1 MADTVGNAAIGSV
14 LSIDDGFLKK
24 LEAIDNK
31 IKDIQKSS
39 SEMASSV
46 EGNFKMLA
54 TGSADAFLKKLVE
67 ISSAMDGIGNGVG
80 KIASSGFGT
89 ATSAATGFG
98 TSVAGVASQVDRVAA
113 QLRAVGGDGAGALM
127 SARANAE
134 QFANAMKGFDTT
146 SIAKLKENIKSLS
159 EDLTK
164 NDYPKAIQQQK
175 VEILKLLQ
183 EELRVAMMTQAK
195 REANQQQSLDRMIK
209 AEEAYQKR
217 LAAQQKKTAEQYK
230 AQNYSQNTS
239 YEGSLAFAENVGT
252 MNRRAKALEYL
263 KVARAQLSAA
273 DADYTAKLERLNTEI
288 ERLDAANKNAMTTQA
303 KRDESRQRQLEKSIK
318 AEEAYQKKTAELY
331 KKTAEQY
338 KAQNYARNTTYE
350 GSLSFA
356 ETANTINRRVKAI
369 EYLREARARLSTT
382 DADYTKKLERL
393 NAEIKRLDA
402 ANKDAVAS
410 SKNLKEIHSR
420 LLDTA
425 GQLKRAFALI
435 FSVSQIRNYISSIA
449 QVRGEFELQQRSL
462 QALLGD
468 TRAANAIFNKTVA
481 LAVQSPY
488 QIKDLV
494 SYTKQLAA
502 YRIEQDKLYDTTK
515 RLADV
520 SAGLGVDMQRIILAY
535 GQVKAAA
542 YLRGC
547 LGYNT
552 PIRMYDGSIKMV
564 QDVQVGDVLIN
575 ENGEKVNV
583 KELIR
588 GREKMYI
595 INQLNGNDRTMYK
608 VNANHIL
615 TLWNVVE
622 QRIEDIYLYDYLKDT
637 EQPYLGVKVQNNGER
652 FYYAIGA
659 IECGV
664 DNYYG
669 FVLDGNKRFLLGD
682 GTITHNTEVR
692 QFTEA
697 GINLYGE
704 LQRYFQ
710 EVKGEAY
717 TTAQIVDMISKRKVT
732 FEDIEAIFKRM
743 TDQGGMFYNMQAIQA
758 ETLQGKIANLKDSID
773 VMLNGIGKQNEWALK
788 GAVSGATALL
798 SSWESITRVG
808 TRLLE
813 LLVLIKITSMQT
825 GVTMKTAFLNNAN
838 FVAISRGMS
847 SMQVAVTGLRN
858 GFTALAA
865 AGKMAKAALVAN
877 LPLFAAME
885 AISVAFEVYGKA
897 QQRAKEAEENLQG
910 YARMAKTVNSLTRE
924 FRALAEARK
933 AAEASNDKKFDFDKN
948 FEEQKAQ
955 LRVIQEEL
963 KKYKLSL
970 NVEINKVTTENISD
984 VVEDARRKMQ
994 IMNGMMYDA
1003 TEYISKSDNSF
1014 LANDWLWFDSFSQD
1028 LKDMDKAAADV
1039 RSFGTRIDATLTLLG
1054 ENYDILS
1061 EKAKKAYD
1069 GIRDGAKDTE
1079 TDTEYI
1085 IRAAR
1090 TIATDI
1096 FGGTYKKRLPQE
1108 LKAAYNQFA
1117 SYSSDLRTQISG
1129 VWQFESQMET
1139 ATGQIEDFFDWLES
1153 TWGSRL
1159 SKLKP
1164 AEVKVFY
1171 DKVAEA
1177 NSFSDLSRSIL
1188 MKFAQKKYGFKIE
1201 ADKDEAENQVNWI
1214 DKYIKD
1220 YFAGKRYPVTI
1231 SLQTNTDMMEDFIG
1245 RGDNEAKVAKTAKT
1259 FIERFSK
1266 SAAKNLKSIAVS
1278 DKVAE
1283 LFGGNIPQMALTKTG
1298 EVQTTAV
1305 LAQAKAVMKKAEDMA
1320 KALGVDVNYDDG
1332 KKTTAQAK
1340 EQRDLIQERIQAYKE
1355 LRDEYAKYLKL
1366 YDAETAKAKTL
1377 EGLAD
1382 KLRNAGI
1389 YDEASKIVPDGLT
1402 IAEKIKA
1409 LGKQY
1414 KELSKRGDALKV
1426 YAELILEYDME
1437 RNAKALEKAKSDV
1450 EKSFSG
1456 FDVFKDMK
1464 DMGFDSGEIDKIF
1477 GDLPRTF
1484 DDIKKSIDKAY
1495 EGMTGEDAQ
1504 KQRLEAE
1511 KKLSEKIRQQN
1522 LNTIKELTKAY
1533 KTQLSDQLKIDR
1545 WYYEER
1551 AKILSAIPQEM
1562 QREYLDNL
1570 DKQYAQKT
1578 DENAWK
1584 EFKESDYYIKL
1595 FESLDSSS
1603 SRMLEAM
1610 KKRLGELRGS
1620 LKNLSPEQLKQV
1632 VDAMEKV
1639 DGELV
1644 SRNPFARL
1652 GTNIKEYI
1660 RYQQQRKKLEE
1671 DYLASVN
1678 KESALKSQSEEQQRI
1693 VMKKKEEYETVL
1705 KTYGKESDK
1714 TREVKTSYDMEKMKL
1729 DILLKELV
1737 AQGKITEQYAEQV
1750 RNGERAKKNIQQQA
1764 SAINDFIGKFASGFG
1779 EISGMLEGFG
1789 VEVPDSIS
1797 KAFSGME
1804 QASGGIAKLV
1814 SGDYIGGVMSL
1825 ASGIGN
1831 MVSSFLG
1838 GDAAIQKRIEEH
1850 QRTITRLQWAYDDLK
1865 EAMDNAWSSAD
1876 LILAKD
1882 GAIDSIEKQNEA
1894 LRAMINAEDDKKQKD
1909 TAQIEE
1915 WTREIEENTKKIQ
1928 ELKEQTLSEM
1938 GGFGSQS
1945 NYKSAA
1951 QEFADA
1957 WVDAFNEDGDAL
1969 DALGDKFDD
1978 FFDNLIK
1985 KQLMQR
1991 GAKRYLEPILKAFDD
2006 AVSEGS
2012 AGGNNGYDVTKE
2024 ELDTIAALRD
2034 QNLMAFNEYAK
2045 TLMDVLGVVPD
2056 GNSEL
2061 SALQQ
2066 GIQGLTEST
2075 GQALEGLL
2083 NSIRYFVARQADD
2096 VQAIRSLLNAA
2107 NSLGGSQSG
2116 DTAVLVE
2123 LRTQTTVIREIRDML
2138 SDVTKS
2144 GHPRNGRG
2152 IKVFVD

>member
-39 SEMASSV
+39 SDMASSV
-46 EGNFKMLA
+46 DGNFKMLA
-54 TGSADAFLKKLVE
+54 TGGADAFLKKLVE

-134 QFANAMKGFDTT
+134 QLANAMKGFDTT

-159 EDLTK
+159 EDLAQ
-164 NDYPKAIQQQK
+164 NEYPKAIQQQK

-217 LAAQQKKTAEQYK
+217 LAAQQKK
-230 AQNYSQNTS
+230 
-239 YEGSLAFAENVGT
+239 NV
-252 MNRRAKALEYL
+252 
-263 KVARAQLSAA
+263 
-273 DADYTAKLERLNTEI
+273 
-288 ERLDAANKNAMTTQA
+288 
-303 KRDESRQRQLEKSIK
+303 
-318 AEEAYQKKTAELY
+318 
-331 KKTAEQY
+331 
-338 KAQNYARNTTYE
+338 TYE
-350 GSLSFA
+350 GALSFA
-356 ETANTINRRVKAI
+356 GTATTINDRVKAI
-369 EYLREARARLSTT
+369 EYLREARARLSST
-382 DADYTKKLERL
+382 DANYTTILERL

-402 ANKDAVAS
+402 ANRDAVAS
-410 SKNLKEIHSR
+410 SKNYGTSIESLTKTHSR

-425 GQLKRAFALI
+425 GQLKRAFALM

-542 YLRGC
+542 YLRG
-547 LGYNT
+547 
-552 PIRMYDGSIKMV
+552 
-564 QDVQVGDVLIN
+564 
-575 ENGEKVNV
+575 
-583 KELIR
+583 
-588 GREKMYI
+588 
-595 INQLNGNDRTMYK
+595 
-608 VNANHIL
+608 
-615 TLWNVVE
+615 
-622 QRIEDIYLYDYLKDT
+622 
-637 EQPYLGVKVQNNGER
+637 
-652 FYYAIGA
+652 
-659 IECGV
+659 
-664 DNYYG
+664 
-669 FVLDGNKRFLLGD
+669 
-682 GTITHNTEVR
+682 TEVR

-813 LLVLIKITSMQT
+813 LLVLVKITSMQT

-877 LPLFAAME
+877 LPMFAAME
-885 AISVAFEVYGKA
+885 AISVAFEMYGKA

-1003 TEYISKSDNSF
+1003 TEYISKSDNRF

-1054 ENYDILS
+1054 ENYDLLS

-1096 FGGTYKKRLPQE
+1096 FGGTYKNRLPQE

-1129 VWQFESQMET
+1129 VWQFESQMDT
-1139 ATGQIEDFFDWLES
+1139 ATDQIEDFFDWLES

-1188 MKFAQKKYGFKIE
+1188 LKFAQKKYGFKIE

-1220 YFAGKRYPVTI
+1220 YFAGKKYPVTI

-1245 RGDNEAKVAKTAKT
+1245 RGDNEAMLARKAKT

-1266 SAAKNLKSIAVS
+1266 SAAKNLKSIAVN
-1278 DKVAE
+1278 DKVTE

-1298 EVQTTAV
+1298 EIQTTAV

-1320 KALGVDVNYDDG
+1320 KALGVDVNYDTDG

-1355 LRDEYAKYLKL
+1355 LRDEYSKYLKL

-1389 YDEASKIVPDGLT
+1389 YNEASMIVPDGLT

-1414 KELSKRGDALKV
+1414 KELSKRGDAMKV

-1437 RNAKALEKAKSDV
+1437 KNAKALEKAKSDV

-1578 DENAWK
+1578 DENTWK

-1603 SRMLEAM
+1603 TRMLEAM
-1610 KKRLGELRGS
+1610 KKRLGELRSS
-1620 LKNLSPEQLKQV
+1620 LKNNLSPEQLKQM

-1639 DGELV
+1639 DSELV

-1660 RYQQQRKKLEE
+1660 RYQRQRKRLEE
-1671 DYLASVN
+1671 EYLASVN

-1693 VMKKKEEYETVL
+1693 VIKKKEEYETVL

-1737 AQGKITEQYAEQV
+1737 AQGKITEKYAEQV
-1750 RNGERAKKNIQQQA
+1750 REGERAKKNIQQQA
-1764 SAINDFIGKFASGFG
+1764 SAINDFIGKFASSFG
-1779 EISGMLEGFG
+1779 EVSGMLEGFG
-1789 VEVPDSIS
+1789 VEVPESIS

-1850 QRTITRLQWAYDDLK
+1850 QRMITRLQWAYDDLK

-1957 WVDAFNEDGDAL
+1957 WVDAFNEGGDAL

-1978 FFDNLIK
+1978 FFDNMIK

-2116 DTAVLVE
+2116 DTAVLTE

>member
-46 EGNFKMLA
+46 NGNFKMLA
-54 TGSADAFLKKLVE
+54 TGGADAFLKKLVE

-80 KIASSGFGT
+80 RIASSGFGT

-113 QLRAVGGDGAGALM
+113 QLRNVGGDGAGALM
-127 SARANAE
+127 SARVNAE
-134 QFANAMKGFDTT
+134 QLANAMKGFDTT

-159 EDLTK
+159 EDLAQ
-164 NDYPKAIQQQK
+164 NEYPKAIQQQK

-217 LAAQQKKTAEQYK
+217 LAAQQKK
-230 AQNYSQNTS
+230 
-239 YEGSLAFAENVGT
+239 NV
-252 MNRRAKALEYL
+252 
-263 KVARAQLSAA
+263 
-273 DADYTAKLERLNTEI
+273 
-288 ERLDAANKNAMTTQA
+288 
-303 KRDESRQRQLEKSIK
+303 
-318 AEEAYQKKTAELY
+318 
-331 KKTAEQY
+331 
-338 KAQNYARNTTYE
+338 TYE
-350 GSLSFA
+350 GALSFA
-356 ETANTINRRVKAI
+356 GTATTINDRVKAI

-542 YLRGC
+542 YLRG
-547 LGYNT
+547 
-552 PIRMYDGSIKMV
+552 
-564 QDVQVGDVLIN
+564 
-575 ENGEKVNV
+575 
-583 KELIR
+583 
-588 GREKMYI
+588 
-595 INQLNGNDRTMYK
+595 
-608 VNANHIL
+608 
-615 TLWNVVE
+615 
-622 QRIEDIYLYDYLKDT
+622 
-637 EQPYLGVKVQNNGER
+637 
-652 FYYAIGA
+652 
-659 IECGV
+659 
-664 DNYYG
+664 
-669 FVLDGNKRFLLGD
+669 
-682 GTITHNTEVR
+682 TEVR

-717 TTAQIVDMISKRKVT
+717 TTAQIVDMISNRKVT

-758 ETLQGKIANLKDSID
+758 ETLQGKIANLNDSID
-773 VMLNGIGKQNEWALK
+773 VMLNSIGKQNEWALK

-813 LLVLIKITSMQT
+813 LLALIKITSMQT

-885 AISVAFEVYGKA
+885 AISVAFEMYGKA

-1003 TEYISKSDNSF
+1003 KEYISKSDNRF

-1054 ENYDILS
+1054 ENYDSLS

-1069 GIRDGAKDTE
+1069 GIRGGAKDTE

-1096 FGGTYKKRLPQE
+1096 FGGTYKNRLPQE

-1129 VWQFESQMET
+1129 VWQFDSQMET

-1188 MKFAQKKYGFKIE
+1188 LKFAQKKYGFKIE

-1266 SAAKNLKSIAVS
+1266 SAAKNLKSIAVN
-1278 DKVAE
+1278 DKVTE

-1298 EVQTTAV
+1298 EIQTTAV

-1389 YDEASKIVPDGLT
+1389 YNEASMIVPDGLT
-1402 IAEKIKA
+1402 VAEKIKA

-1437 RNAKALEKAKSDV
+1437 KNAKALEKAKSDV

-1464 DMGFDSGEIDKIF
+1464 DMGFDSGEIGKIF

-1603 SRMLEAM
+1603 TRMLEAM
-1610 KKRLGELRGS
+1610 KKRLGELRSS

-1639 DGELV
+1639 DSELV
-1644 SRNPFARL
+1644 SRNPFAKL

-1660 RYQQQRKKLEE
+1660 RYQQQRKRLEE
-1671 DYLASVN
+1671 EYLASVN

-1737 AQGKITEQYAEQV
+1737 AQGEITKEYAEQV
-1750 RNGERAKKNIQQQA
+1750 RNGERAKKTIQQQA

-1850 QRTITRLQWAYDDLK
+1850 QRVITRLQWAYDDLK

-1894 LRAMINAEDDKKQKD
+1894 LRAMINAEDDKKKKD

-1957 WVDAFNEDGDAL
+1957 WVDAFNEGGDAL
-1969 DALGDKFDD
+1969 DALGGKFDD

-2116 DTAVLVE
+2116 DTAVLTE

>member
-31 IKDIQKSS
+31 IKDIQRSS

-46 EGNFKMLA
+46 NGNFKMLA

-134 QFANAMKGFDTT
+134 QFANAMKSFDTT

-175 VEILKLLQ
+175 VETLKLLQ

-217 LAAQQKKTAEQYK
+217 LAAQQKK
-230 AQNYSQNTS
+230 
-239 YEGSLAFAENVGT
+239 NV
-252 MNRRAKALEYL
+252 
-263 KVARAQLSAA
+263 
-273 DADYTAKLERLNTEI
+273 
-288 ERLDAANKNAMTTQA
+288 
-303 KRDESRQRQLEKSIK
+303 
-318 AEEAYQKKTAELY
+318 
-331 KKTAEQY
+331 
-338 KAQNYARNTTYE
+338 TYE
-350 GSLSFA
+350 GALSFA
-356 ETANTINRRVKAI
+356 GTATTINDRVKAI

-382 DADYTKKLERL
+382 DTDYTKKLERL

-488 QIKDLV
+488 QIKDLI

-520 SAGLGVDMQRIILAY
+520 SAGLGIDMQRTILAY

-542 YLRGC
+542 YLRG
-547 LGYNT
+547 
-552 PIRMYDGSIKMV
+552 
-564 QDVQVGDVLIN
+564 
-575 ENGEKVNV
+575 
-583 KELIR
+583 
-588 GREKMYI
+588 
-595 INQLNGNDRTMYK
+595 
-608 VNANHIL
+608 
-615 TLWNVVE
+615 
-622 QRIEDIYLYDYLKDT
+622 T
-637 EQPYLGVKVQNNGER
+637 E
-652 FYYAIGA
+652 A
-659 IECGV
+659 
-664 DNYYG
+664 
-669 FVLDGNKRFLLGD
+669 
-682 GTITHNTEVR
+682 R

-758 ETLQGKIANLKDSID
+758 ETLIGKIANLKDSID
-773 VMLNGIGKQNEWALK
+773 VMLNDIGKQNEWALK

-885 AISVAFEVYGKA
+885 AISVVFEVYGKA

-910 YARMAKTVNSLTRE
+910 YVRMAKTVNSLTRE

-1096 FGGTYKKRLPQE
+1096 FGGTYKNRLPQE

-1129 VWQFESQMET
+1129 VWQFESQMDT
-1139 ATGQIEDFFDWLES
+1139 ATDQIEKFFDWLES

-1188 MKFAQKKYGFKIE
+1188 LKFAQKKYGFKIE

-1214 DKYIKD
+1214 DEYIKD

-1366 YDAETAKAKTL
+1366 YDADTAKAKTL

-1402 IAEKIKA
+1402 VAEKIKA

-1437 RNAKALEKAKSDV
+1437 RNAKALEKAKSEV

-1603 SRMLEAM
+1603 TRMLEAM
-1610 KKRLGELRGS
+1610 KKRLGELRSS
-1620 LKNLSPEQLKQV
+1620 LKNNLSPEQLKQM

-1639 DGELV
+1639 DSELV

-1660 RYQQQRKKLEE
+1660 RYQQQRKRLEE
-1671 DYLASVN
+1671 EYLASVN

-1737 AQGKITEQYAEQV
+1737 AHGEITEQYAEQV
-1750 RNGERAKKNIQQQA
+1750 REGERAKKNIQQQA

-1850 QRTITRLQWAYDDLK
+1850 QRVITRLQWAYDDLK

-1938 GGFGSQS
+1938 GGFGSQG

-1957 WVDAFNEDGDAL
+1957 WVDAFNEGGDAL

-2116 DTAVLVE
+2116 DTAVLTE

>member
-31 IKDIQKSS
+31 IKDIQRSS

-46 EGNFKMLA
+46 NGNFKMLA

-134 QFANAMKGFDTT
+134 QFANAMKSFDTT

-175 VEILKLLQ
+175 VETLKLLQ

-217 LAAQQKKTAEQYK
+217 LAAQQKK
-230 AQNYSQNTS
+230 
-239 YEGSLAFAENVGT
+239 NV
-252 MNRRAKALEYL
+252 
-263 KVARAQLSAA
+263 
-273 DADYTAKLERLNTEI
+273 
-288 ERLDAANKNAMTTQA
+288 
-303 KRDESRQRQLEKSIK
+303 
-318 AEEAYQKKTAELY
+318 
-331 KKTAEQY
+331 
-338 KAQNYARNTTYE
+338 TYE
-350 GSLSFA
+350 GALSFA
-356 ETANTINRRVKAI
+356 GTATTINDRVKAI

-382 DADYTKKLERL
+382 DTDYTKKLERL

-488 QIKDLV
+488 QIKDLI

-520 SAGLGVDMQRIILAY
+520 SAGLGIDMQRTILAY

-542 YLRGC
+542 YLRG
-547 LGYNT
+547 
-552 PIRMYDGSIKMV
+552 
-564 QDVQVGDVLIN
+564 
-575 ENGEKVNV
+575 
-583 KELIR
+583 
-588 GREKMYI
+588 
-595 INQLNGNDRTMYK
+595 
-608 VNANHIL
+608 
-615 TLWNVVE
+615 
-622 QRIEDIYLYDYLKDT
+622 
-637 EQPYLGVKVQNNGER
+637 
-652 FYYAIGA
+652 
-659 IECGV
+659 
-664 DNYYG
+664 
-669 FVLDGNKRFLLGD
+669 
-682 GTITHNTEVR
+682 TEVR

-758 ETLQGKIANLKDSID
+758 ETLIGKIANLKDSID
-773 VMLNGIGKQNEWALK
+773 VMLNDIGKQNEWALK

-885 AISVAFEVYGKA
+885 AISVVFEVYGKA

-1085 IRAAR
+1085 IRAAK

-1096 FGGTYKKRLPQE
+1096 FGGTYKNRLPQE

-1129 VWQFESQMET
+1129 VWQFESQMDT
-1139 ATGQIEDFFDWLES
+1139 ATDQIEKFFDWLES

-1283 LFGGNIPQMALTKTG
+1283 LFGGNIPLMALTKEG
-1298 EVQTTAV
+1298 EVQTAAV
-1305 LAQAKAVMKKAEDMA
+1305 LGQAEAVMKKAEDMA
-1320 KALGVDVNYDDG
+1320 KAFGVDVNDTDS

-1382 KLRNAGI
+1382 KLRYAGI

-1402 IAEKIKA
+1402 VAEKIKA

-1437 RNAKALEKAKSDV
+1437 RNAKALEKAKSEV

-1603 SRMLEAM
+1603 TRMLEAM
-1610 KKRLGELRGS
+1610 KKRLGELRSS
-1620 LKNLSPEQLKQV
+1620 LKNNLSPEQLKQM

-1639 DGELV
+1639 DSELV

-1660 RYQQQRKKLEE
+1660 RYQQQRKRLVEE
-1671 DYLASVN
+1671 YLASVN

-1750 RNGERAKKNIQQQA
+1750 REGERAKKNIQQQA

-1797 KAFSGME
+1797 KAVSGME

-1850 QRTITRLQWAYDDLK
+1850 QRVITRLQWAYDDLK

-1909 TAQIEE
+1909 TAQSEE

-1938 GGFGSQS
+1938 GGFGSQG

-1957 WVDAFNEDGDAL
+1957 WVDAFNEGGDAL

-2066 GIQGLTEST
+2066 GIQGLTDST

-2116 DTAVLVE
+2116 DTAVLTE

>member
-46 EGNFKMLA
+46 NDNFKMLA

-217 LAAQQKKTAEQYK
+217 LAAQQKK
-230 AQNYSQNTS
+230 
-239 YEGSLAFAENVGT
+239 NV
-252 MNRRAKALEYL
+252 
-263 KVARAQLSAA
+263 
-273 DADYTAKLERLNTEI
+273 
-288 ERLDAANKNAMTTQA
+288 
-303 KRDESRQRQLEKSIK
+303 
-318 AEEAYQKKTAELY
+318 
-331 KKTAEQY
+331 
-338 KAQNYARNTTYE
+338 TYE
-350 GSLSFA
+350 GALSFA
-356 ETANTINRRVKAI
+356 GTATTINDRVKAI

-382 DADYTKKLERL
+382 DANYTTILERL

-402 ANKDAVAS
+402 ANRDAVAS
-410 SKNLKEIHSR
+410 SKNYGTSVESLTKTHSR
-420 LLDTA
+420 LLDTV

-488 QIKDLV
+488 QIKDLI

-520 SAGLGVDMQRIILAY
+520 SAGLGIDMQRTILAY

-542 YLRGC
+542 YLRG
-547 LGYNT
+547 
-552 PIRMYDGSIKMV
+552 
-564 QDVQVGDVLIN
+564 
-575 ENGEKVNV
+575 
-583 KELIR
+583 
-588 GREKMYI
+588 
-595 INQLNGNDRTMYK
+595 
-608 VNANHIL
+608 
-615 TLWNVVE
+615 
-622 QRIEDIYLYDYLKDT
+622 
-637 EQPYLGVKVQNNGER
+637 
-652 FYYAIGA
+652 
-659 IECGV
+659 
-664 DNYYG
+664 
-669 FVLDGNKRFLLGD
+669 
-682 GTITHNTEVR
+682 TEVR

-743 TDQGGMFYNMQAIQA
+743 TDQGGIFYNMQAIQA

-808 TRLLE
+808 KRLLE

-838 FVAISRGMS
+838 FVAISKGMS

-885 AISVAFEVYGKA
+885 AISVGFEMYSKA

-933 AAEASNDKKFDFDKN
+933 AAEASNNKKFDFEKN
-948 FEEQKAQ
+948 FEDQKSQ

-970 NVEINKVTTENISD
+970 NVEINKVTTDNIAD

-1039 RSFGTRIDATLTLLG
+1039 RSFGTRLDATLTLLG
-1054 ENYDILS
+1054 ENYDSLS

-1069 GIRDGAKDTE
+1069 GIKDGAKGTE
-1079 TDTEYI
+1079 TDAEYI
-1085 IRAAR
+1085 VRAYKTLQEDVFGFGYNIQSGAKK
-1090 TIATDI
+1090 AFDYFKQYETD
-1096 FGGTYKKRLPQE
+1096 L
-1108 LKAAYNQFA
+1108 A
-1117 SYSSDLRTQISG
+1117 TQIGG
-1129 VWQFESQMET
+1129 VWQFESQMDT
-1139 ATGQIEDFFDWLES
+1139 ATDQIEKFFDWLEA

-1177 NSFSDLSRSIL
+1177 NSFSELSRNIL
-1188 MKFAQKKYGFKIE
+1188 LKFAQKKYGFKIE

-1231 SLQTNTDMMEDFIG
+1231 SLQTNTDMMEDFIS
-1245 RGDNEAKVAKTAKT
+1245 RGDNEAKVARIAKT
-1259 FIERFSK
+1259 FVKRFGDSV
-1266 SAAKNLKSIAVS
+1266 AKNTKSIAVN
-1278 DKVAE
+1278 DMVTE
-1283 LFGGNIPQMALTKTG
+1283 LFGGNIPQMALTETG
-1298 EVQTTAV
+1298 EIQTTAV
-1305 LAQAKAVMKKAEDMA
+1305 LAQAKAVMKKAEDTA
-1320 KALGVDVNYDDG
+1320 KAFGVDVNDTDG
-1332 KKTTAQAK
+1332 KKTTARAK

-1377 EGLAD
+1377 EELAD

-1402 IAEKIKA
+1402 VAEKIKA

-1414 KELSKRGDALKV
+1414 KELSKRGEAMKV
-1426 YAELILEYDME
+1426 YAQLLLEYDTE

-1477 GDLPRTF
+1477 GDLPRSF

-1584 EFKESDYYIKL
+1584 EFKESDYYIRL

-1639 DGELV
+1639 DSELV

-1660 RYQQQRKKLEE
+1660 RYQRQRKKLEE

-1750 RNGERAKKNIQQQA
+1750 REGERAKKNIQQQA

-1850 QRTITRLQWAYDDLK
+1850 QRVITRLQWAYDDLK

-1894 LRAMINAEDDKKQKD
+1894 LRAMINAEDDKKKKD

-1915 WTREIEENTKKIQ
+1915 WAREIEENTKKIQ

-1957 WVDAFNEDGDAL
+1957 WVDAFNEGGDAL

-2116 DTAVLVE
+2116 DTAVLTE

>member
-46 EGNFKMLA
+46 NDNFKMLA

-217 LAAQQKKTAEQYK
+217 LAAQQKK
-230 AQNYSQNTS
+230 
-239 YEGSLAFAENVGT
+239 NV
-252 MNRRAKALEYL
+252 
-263 KVARAQLSAA
+263 
-273 DADYTAKLERLNTEI
+273 
-288 ERLDAANKNAMTTQA
+288 
-303 KRDESRQRQLEKSIK
+303 
-318 AEEAYQKKTAELY
+318 
-331 KKTAEQY
+331 
-338 KAQNYARNTTYE
+338 TYE
-350 GSLSFA
+350 GALSFA
-356 ETANTINRRVKAI
+356 GTATTINDRVKAI
-369 EYLREARARLSTT
+369 EYLREARARLSST
-382 DADYTKKLERL
+382 DANYTTILERL

-402 ANKDAVAS
+402 ANRDAVAS
-410 SKNLKEIHSR
+410 SKNYGTSVESLTKTHSR
-420 LLDTA
+420 LLDTV

-449 QVRGEFELQQRSL
+449 QVRGEFEFRQRSL

-542 YLRGC
+542 YLRG
-547 LGYNT
+547 
-552 PIRMYDGSIKMV
+552 
-564 QDVQVGDVLIN
+564 
-575 ENGEKVNV
+575 
-583 KELIR
+583 
-588 GREKMYI
+588 
-595 INQLNGNDRTMYK
+595 
-608 VNANHIL
+608 
-615 TLWNVVE
+615 
-622 QRIEDIYLYDYLKDT
+622 
-637 EQPYLGVKVQNNGER
+637 
-652 FYYAIGA
+652 
-659 IECGV
+659 
-664 DNYYG
+664 
-669 FVLDGNKRFLLGD
+669 
-682 GTITHNTEVR
+682 TEVR

-743 TDQGGMFYNMQAIQA
+743 TDQGGIFYNMQAIQA

-838 FVAISRGMS
+838 FVAISKGMS

-885 AISVAFEVYGKA
+885 AISVGFEMYSKA

-933 AAEASNDKKFDFDKN
+933 AAEASNNKKFDFEKN
-948 FEEQKAQ
+948 FEDQKSQ

-970 NVEINKVTTENISD
+970 NVEINKVTTDNIAD

-1039 RSFGTRIDATLTLLG
+1039 RSFGTRLDATLTLLG
-1054 ENYDILS
+1054 ENYDSLS

-1069 GIRDGAKDTE
+1069 GIKDGAKGTE
-1079 TDTEYI
+1079 TDAEYI
-1085 IRAAR
+1085 VRAYKTLQEDVFGFGYNIQSGAKK
-1090 TIATDI
+1090 AFDYFKQYETD
-1096 FGGTYKKRLPQE
+1096 L
-1108 LKAAYNQFA
+1108 A
-1117 SYSSDLRTQISG
+1117 TQIGG

-1139 ATGQIEDFFDWLES
+1139 ATDQIEKFFDWLEA

-1177 NSFSDLSRSIL
+1177 NSFSELSRNIL
-1188 MKFAQKKYGFKIE
+1188 LKFAQKKYGFKIE

-1231 SLQTNTDMMEDFIG
+1231 SLQTNTDMMEDFIS
-1245 RGDNEAKVAKTAKT
+1245 RGDNEAKVARIAKT
-1259 FIERFSK
+1259 FVKRFGDSV
-1266 SAAKNLKSIAVS
+1266 AKNTKSIAVN
-1278 DKVAE
+1278 DMVTE
-1283 LFGGNIPQMALTKTG
+1283 LFGGNIPQMALTETG
-1298 EVQTTAV
+1298 EIQTTAV
-1305 LAQAKAVMKKAEDMA
+1305 LAQAKAVMKKAEDTA
-1320 KALGVDVNYDDG
+1320 KAFGVDVNDTDG
-1332 KKTTAQAK
+1332 KKTTARAK

-1402 IAEKIKA
+1402 VAEKIKA

-1414 KELSKRGDALKV
+1414 KELSKRGEAMKV
-1426 YAELILEYDME
+1426 YAQLLLEYDTE

-1477 GDLPRTF
+1477 GDLPRSF

-1584 EFKESDYYIKL
+1584 EFKESDYYIRL

-1639 DGELV
+1639 DSELV

-1660 RYQQQRKKLEE
+1660 RYQRQRKKLEE

-1750 RNGERAKKNIQQQA
+1750 REGERAKKNIQQQA

-1850 QRTITRLQWAYDDLK
+1850 QRVITRLQWAYDDLK

-1894 LRAMINAEDDKKQKD
+1894 LRAMINAEDDKKKKD

-1915 WTREIEENTKKIQ
+1915 WAREIEENTKKIQ

-1957 WVDAFNEDGDAL
+1957 WVDAFNEGGDAL

-2116 DTAVLVE
+2116 DTAVLTE

>member
-1 MADTVGNAAIGSV
+1 M
-14 LSIDDGFLKK
+14 
-24 LEAIDNK
+24 
-31 IKDIQKSS
+31 
-39 SEMASSV
+39 
-46 EGNFKMLA
+46 
-54 TGSADAFLKKLVE
+54 
-67 ISSAMDGIGNGVG
+67 
-80 KIASSGFGT
+80 
-89 ATSAATGFG
+89 
-98 TSVAGVASQVDRVAA
+98 
-113 QLRAVGGDGAGALM
+113 
-127 SARANAE
+127 
-134 QFANAMKGFDTT
+134 
-146 SIAKLKENIKSLS
+146 
-159 EDLTK
+159 
-164 NDYPKAIQQQK
+164 
-175 VEILKLLQ
+175 
-183 EELRVAMMTQAK
+183 
-195 REANQQQSLDRMIK
+195 
-209 AEEAYQKR
+209 
-217 LAAQQKKTAEQYK
+217 
-230 AQNYSQNTS
+230 
-239 YEGSLAFAENVGT
+239 
-252 MNRRAKALEYL
+252 
-263 KVARAQLSAA
+263 
-273 DADYTAKLERLNTEI
+273 
-288 ERLDAANKNAMTTQA
+288 
-303 KRDESRQRQLEKSIK
+303 
-318 AEEAYQKKTAELY
+318 
-331 KKTAEQY
+331 
-338 KAQNYARNTTYE
+338 
-350 GSLSFA
+350 
-356 ETANTINRRVKAI
+356 
-369 EYLREARARLSTT
+369 
-382 DADYTKKLERL
+382 
-393 NAEIKRLDA
+393 
-402 ANKDAVAS
+402 
-410 SKNLKEIHSR
+410 
-420 LLDTA
+420 
-425 GQLKRAFALI
+425 
-435 FSVSQIRNYISSIA
+435 
-449 QVRGEFELQQRSL
+449 RGEFEFRQRSL

-542 YLRGC
+542 YLRG
-547 LGYNT
+547 
-552 PIRMYDGSIKMV
+552 
-564 QDVQVGDVLIN
+564 
-575 ENGEKVNV
+575 
-583 KELIR
+583 
-588 GREKMYI
+588 
-595 INQLNGNDRTMYK
+595 
-608 VNANHIL
+608 
-615 TLWNVVE
+615 
-622 QRIEDIYLYDYLKDT
+622 
-637 EQPYLGVKVQNNGER
+637 
-652 FYYAIGA
+652 
-659 IECGV
+659 
-664 DNYYG
+664 
-669 FVLDGNKRFLLGD
+669 
-682 GTITHNTEVR
+682 TEVR

-743 TDQGGMFYNMQAIQA
+743 TDQGGIFYNMQAIQA

-838 FVAISRGMS
+838 FVAISKGMS

-885 AISVAFEVYGKA
+885 AISVGFEMYSKA

-933 AAEASNDKKFDFDKN
+933 AAEASNNKKFDFEKN
-948 FEEQKAQ
+948 FEDQKSQ

-1039 RSFGTRIDATLTLLG
+1039 RSFGTRLDATLTLLG
-1054 ENYDILS
+1054 ENYDSLS

-1069 GIRDGAKDTE
+1069 GIKDGAKGTE
-1079 TDTEYI
+1079 TDAEYI
-1085 IRAAR
+1085 VRAYKTLQEDVFGFGYNIQSGAKK
-1090 TIATDI
+1090 AFDYFKQYETD
-1096 FGGTYKKRLPQE
+1096 L
-1108 LKAAYNQFA
+1108 A
-1117 SYSSDLRTQISG
+1117 TQIGG
-1129 VWQFESQMET
+1129 VWQFESQMDT
-1139 ATGQIEDFFDWLES
+1139 ATDQIEKFFDWLEA

-1177 NSFSDLSRSIL
+1177 NSFSELSRNIL
-1188 MKFAQKKYGFKIE
+1188 LKFAQKKYGFKIE

-1231 SLQTNTDMMEDFIG
+1231 SLQTNTDMMEDFIS
-1245 RGDNEAKVAKTAKT
+1245 RGDNEAKVARIAKT
-1259 FIERFSK
+1259 FVKRFGDSV
-1266 SAAKNLKSIAVS
+1266 AKNTKSIAVN
-1278 DKVAE
+1278 DMVTE
-1283 LFGGNIPQMALTKTG
+1283 LFGGNIPQMALTETG
-1298 EVQTTAV
+1298 EIQTTAV
-1305 LAQAKAVMKKAEDMA
+1305 LAQAKAVMKKAEDTA
-1320 KALGVDVNYDDG
+1320 KAFGVDVNDTDG
-1332 KKTTAQAK
+1332 KKTTARAK

-1402 IAEKIKA
+1402 VAEKIKA

-1414 KELSKRGDALKV
+1414 KELSKRGEAMKV
-1426 YAELILEYDME
+1426 YAQLLLEYDTE

-1477 GDLPRTF
+1477 GDLPRSF

-1584 EFKESDYYIKL
+1584 EFKESDYYIRL

-1639 DGELV
+1639 DSELV

-1660 RYQQQRKKLEE
+1660 RYQRQRKKLEE

-1750 RNGERAKKNIQQQA
+1750 REGERAKKNIQQQA

-1850 QRTITRLQWAYDDLK
+1850 QRVITRLQWAYDDLK

-1894 LRAMINAEDDKKQKD
+1894 LRAMINAEDDKKKKD

-1915 WTREIEENTKKIQ
+1915 WAREIEENTKKIQ

-1957 WVDAFNEDGDAL
+1957 WVDAFNEGGDAL

-2116 DTAVLVE
+2116 DTAVLTE

>member
-46 EGNFKMLA
+46 NGNFKMLA
-54 TGSADAFLKKLVE
+54 TGGADAFLKKLVE

-113 QLRAVGGDGAGALM
+113 QLRTVGGDGAGALM

-134 QFANAMKGFDTT
+134 QLANAMKGFDTT

-159 EDLTK
+159 EDLAN

-217 LAAQQKKTAEQYK
+217 LAAQQKK
-230 AQNYSQNTS
+230 
-239 YEGSLAFAENVGT
+239 NV
-252 MNRRAKALEYL
+252 
-263 KVARAQLSAA
+263 
-273 DADYTAKLERLNTEI
+273 
-288 ERLDAANKNAMTTQA
+288 
-303 KRDESRQRQLEKSIK
+303 
-318 AEEAYQKKTAELY
+318 
-331 KKTAEQY
+331 
-338 KAQNYARNTTYE
+338 TYE
-350 GSLSFA
+350 GALSFA
-356 ETANTINRRVKAI
+356 GTATTINDRVKAI
-369 EYLREARARLSTT
+369 EYLREARAKLSTT
-382 DADYTKKLERL
+382 DADYTNKLERL

-425 GQLKRAFALI
+425 GQLKRAFALM

-542 YLRGC
+542 YLRG
-547 LGYNT
+547 
-552 PIRMYDGSIKMV
+552 
-564 QDVQVGDVLIN
+564 
-575 ENGEKVNV
+575 
-583 KELIR
+583 
-588 GREKMYI
+588 
-595 INQLNGNDRTMYK
+595 
-608 VNANHIL
+608 
-615 TLWNVVE
+615 
-622 QRIEDIYLYDYLKDT
+622 
-637 EQPYLGVKVQNNGER
+637 
-652 FYYAIGA
+652 
-659 IECGV
+659 
-664 DNYYG
+664 
-669 FVLDGNKRFLLGD
+669 
-682 GTITHNTEVR
+682 TEVR

-773 VMLNGIGKQNEWALK
+773 VMLNDIGKQNEWALK

-813 LLVLIKITSMQT
+813 LLALIKITSMQT
-825 GVTMKTAFLNNAN
+825 GVPMKKAFLNNAD

-877 LPLFAAME
+877 IPLFAAME
-885 AISVAFEVYGKA
+885 AISAVFEMYGNA

-924 FRALAEARK
+924 FRALTEARK

-1003 TEYISKSDNSF
+1003 TEYISKSDKSF

-1054 ENYDILS
+1054 ENYDSLS

-1096 FGGTYKKRLPQE
+1096 FGGTYKNRLPQE

-1117 SYSSDLRTQISG
+1117 SYSSDLRTQITG
-1129 VWQFESQMET
+1129 VWQFESQMGT
-1139 ATGQIEDFFDWLES
+1139 ATDQIEKFFDWLEA

-1188 MKFAQKKYGFKIE
+1188 LKFAQKKYGFKIE

-1220 YFAGKRYPVTI
+1220 YFAGKRYPVTV
-1231 SLQTNTDMMEDFIG
+1231 SLQTNTDMMEDFIS
-1245 RGDNEAKVAKTAKT
+1245 RGDSEAKVASIAKT
-1259 FIERFSK
+1259 FVKRFGESV
-1266 SAAKNLKSIAVS
+1266 AKNKKSIAVN
-1278 DKVAE
+1278 DKVTE
-1283 LFGGNIPQMALTKTG
+1283 LFGGNIPLMALTKEG
-1298 EVQTTAV
+1298 EVQTAAV
-1305 LAQAKAVMKKAEDMA
+1305 LGQAEAVMKKAEDMA
-1320 KALGVDVNYDDG
+1320 KAFGVDVNDTDG
-1332 KKTTAQAK
+1332 KKTTARAK

-1389 YDEASKIVPDGLT
+1389 YDEASMIVPDGLT
-1402 IAEKIKA
+1402 VAEKIKA

-1464 DMGFDSGEIDKIF
+1464 DMGFESGEIDKIF
-1477 GDLPRTF
+1477 GDLPKTF

-1495 EGMTGEDAQ
+1495 EGMTGENAQ

-1639 DGELV
+1639 DSELV
-1644 SRNPFARL
+1644 SRNPFAKL

-1660 RYQQQRKKLEE
+1660 RYQQQRKRLEE
-1671 DYLASVN
+1671 EYLASVN

-1737 AQGKITEQYAEQV
+1737 AQGEITEKYAEQV
-1750 RNGERAKKNIQQQA
+1750 RNGERAKKTIQQQA
-1764 SAINDFIGKFASGFG
+1764 SAINDFIGKFASSFG

-1915 WTREIEENTKKIQ
+1915 WAREIEENTKKIQ

-1957 WVDAFNEDGDAL
+1957 WVDAFNEGGDAL

-1978 FFDNLIK
+1978 FFNNLIK

-2116 DTAVLVE
+2116 DTAVLTE
-2123 LRTQTTVIREIRDML
+2123 LRTQTAVIREIRDML

>member
-39 SEMASSV
+39 SEMARSV
-46 EGNFKMLA
+46 DGNFKMLA
-54 TGSADAFLKKLVE
+54 TGGADAFLKKLVE

-113 QLRAVGGDGAGALM
+113 QLRTVGGDGAGALM

-159 EDLTK
+159 EDLAK

-217 LAAQQKKTAEQYK
+217 LAAQQKK
-230 AQNYSQNTS
+230 
-239 YEGSLAFAENVGT
+239 NV
-252 MNRRAKALEYL
+252 
-263 KVARAQLSAA
+263 
-273 DADYTAKLERLNTEI
+273 
-288 ERLDAANKNAMTTQA
+288 
-303 KRDESRQRQLEKSIK
+303 
-318 AEEAYQKKTAELY
+318 
-331 KKTAEQY
+331 
-338 KAQNYARNTTYE
+338 TYE
-350 GSLSFA
+350 GALSFA
-356 ETANTINRRVKAI
+356 GTATTINDRVKAI

-382 DADYTKKLERL
+382 DADYANKLERL

-435 FSVSQIRNYISSIA
+435 FSVSQIRNYVSSIA

-488 QIKDLV
+488 QIKDLI

-520 SAGLGVDMQRIILAY
+520 SAGLGIDMQRTILAY

-542 YLRGC
+542 YLRG
-547 LGYNT
+547 
-552 PIRMYDGSIKMV
+552 
-564 QDVQVGDVLIN
+564 
-575 ENGEKVNV
+575 
-583 KELIR
+583 
-588 GREKMYI
+588 
-595 INQLNGNDRTMYK
+595 
-608 VNANHIL
+608 
-615 TLWNVVE
+615 
-622 QRIEDIYLYDYLKDT
+622 
-637 EQPYLGVKVQNNGER
+637 
-652 FYYAIGA
+652 
-659 IECGV
+659 
-664 DNYYG
+664 
-669 FVLDGNKRFLLGD
+669 
-682 GTITHNTEVR
+682 TEVR

-773 VMLNGIGKQNEWALK
+773 VMLNSIGKQNEWALK

-798 SSWESITRVG
+798 SSWESINRVG
-808 TRLLE
+808 RRLLE
-813 LLVLIKITSMQT
+813 LLVLLKITSMQT
-825 GVTMKTAFLNNAN
+825 GVPMKKAFLNNVD

-877 LPLFAAME
+877 FPLFVAME
-885 AISVAFEVYGKA
+885 AISVVFEMYGKA

-1003 TEYISKSDNSF
+1003 TDYISKSDNRF

-1054 ENYDILS
+1054 ENYDSLS

-1069 GIRDGAKDTE
+1069 GIRDGAKGTE

-1096 FGGTYKKRLPQE
+1096 FGGTYKNRLPQE

-1129 VWQFESQMET
+1129 VWQFDSQMDT
-1139 ATGQIEDFFDWLES
+1139 ATDQIEQFFDWLES

-1188 MKFAQKKYGFKIE
+1188 LKFAQKKYGFKIE

-1220 YFAGKRYPVTI
+1220 YFAGKRYPVTV

-1259 FIERFSK
+1259 FIERFTK
-1266 SAAKNLKSIAVS
+1266 SAAKNLKSIAVN
-1278 DKVAE
+1278 DKVTE
-1283 LFGGNIPQMALTKTG
+1283 LFGGNIPQMALTKEG
-1298 EVQTTAV
+1298 EIQTTAV

-1389 YDEASKIVPDGLT
+1389 YNEASMIVPDGLT

-1464 DMGFDSGEIDKIF
+1464 DMGFDSGEIGKIF
-1477 GDLPRTF
+1477 GDLPRSF

-1522 LNTIKELTKAY
+1522 LSTIKELTKAY

-1584 EFKESDYYIKL
+1584 EFKESDYYIRL

-1610 KKRLGELRGS
+1610 KKRLGELRSS
-1620 LKNLSPEQLKQV
+1620 LKNNLSPEQLKQM

-1639 DGELV
+1639 DSELV

-1660 RYQQQRKKLEE
+1660 RYQQQRKRLEE

-1750 RNGERAKKNIQQQA
+1750 RNGERAKKTIQQQA
-1764 SAINDFIGKFASGFG
+1764 SAINDFIGKFASSFG

-1789 VEVPDSIS
+1789 VEVPESIS

-1915 WTREIEENTKKIQ
+1915 WAREIEENTKKIQ

-1957 WVDAFNEDGDAL
+1957 WVDAFNEGGDAL
-1969 DALGDKFDD
+1969 DALGGKFDD

-2116 DTAVLVE
+2116 DTAVLTE
-2123 LRTQTTVIREIRDML
+2123 LRTQTAVIREIRDML

>member
-39 SEMASSV
+39 SDMAKSV
-46 EGNFKMLA
+46 DGNFKMLA
-54 TGSADAFLKKLVE
+54 TGGADAFLRKLAE

-113 QLRAVGGDGAGALM
+113 QLRTVGGDGAGALM

-159 EDLTK
+159 EDLAN
-164 NDYPKAIQQQK
+164 NDYPKNIQQQK

-217 LAAQQKKTAEQYK
+217 LAAQQKK
-230 AQNYSQNTS
+230 
-239 YEGSLAFAENVGT
+239 NV
-252 MNRRAKALEYL
+252 
-263 KVARAQLSAA
+263 
-273 DADYTAKLERLNTEI
+273 
-288 ERLDAANKNAMTTQA
+288 
-303 KRDESRQRQLEKSIK
+303 
-318 AEEAYQKKTAELY
+318 
-331 KKTAEQY
+331 
-338 KAQNYARNTTYE
+338 TYE
-350 GSLSFA
+350 GALSFA
-356 ETANTINRRVKAI
+356 GTATTINDRVKAI

-382 DADYTKKLERL
+382 DTDYTNKLERL

-425 GQLKRAFALI
+425 AQLKRAFALI

-542 YLRGC
+542 YLRG
-547 LGYNT
+547 
-552 PIRMYDGSIKMV
+552 
-564 QDVQVGDVLIN
+564 
-575 ENGEKVNV
+575 
-583 KELIR
+583 
-588 GREKMYI
+588 
-595 INQLNGNDRTMYK
+595 
-608 VNANHIL
+608 
-615 TLWNVVE
+615 
-622 QRIEDIYLYDYLKDT
+622 
-637 EQPYLGVKVQNNGER
+637 
-652 FYYAIGA
+652 
-659 IECGV
+659 
-664 DNYYG
+664 
-669 FVLDGNKRFLLGD
+669 
-682 GTITHNTEVR
+682 TEVR

-710 EVKGEAY
+710 EAKGEAY

-732 FEDIEAIFKRM
+732 FEDIEEIFVRM
-743 TDQGGMFYNMQAIQA
+743 TKQGGMFYNMQAIQA

-825 GVTMKTAFLNNAN
+825 GVTMKTAFLQNAN
-838 FVAISRGMS
+838 FTAISRGMS
-847 SMQVAVTGLRN
+847 SIQVAVTGLRN

-877 LPLFAAME
+877 LPMFAAME
-885 AISVAFEVYGKA
+885 AISVAFEMYGKA

-924 FRALAEARK
+924 FRALTEARK

-1054 ENYDILS
+1054 ENYDSLS

-1096 FGGTYKKRLPQE
+1096 FGGTYKNRLPQE

-1129 VWQFESQMET
+1129 VWQFESQMDT
-1139 ATGQIEDFFDWLES
+1139 ATDQIEQFFDWLES

-1177 NSFSDLSRSIL
+1177 NSFSELSRSIL
-1188 MKFAQKKYGFKIE
+1188 LKFAQKKYGFKIE

-1220 YFAGKRYPVTI
+1220 YFAGKKYPVTI
-1231 SLQTNTDMMEDFIG
+1231 SLQTNTDMMEDFIS
-1245 RGDNEAKVAKTAKT
+1245 RGDTEAKVASIAKT
-1259 FIERFSK
+1259 FVKRFGESV
-1266 SAAKNLKSIAVS
+1266 AKNKKSIAVN
-1278 DKVAE
+1278 DKVTE
-1283 LFGGNIPQMALTKTG
+1283 LFGGNIPLMALTKEG
-1298 EVQTTAV
+1298 EVQTAAV
-1305 LAQAKAVMKKAEDMA
+1305 LGQAEAVMKKAEDMA
-1320 KALGVDVNYDDG
+1320 KAFGVDVNDTDG

-1389 YDEASKIVPDGLT
+1389 YNEASMIVPDGLT
-1402 IAEKIKA
+1402 VAEKIKA

-1437 RNAKALEKAKSDV
+1437 KNAKALEKAKSDV

-1464 DMGFDSGEIDKIF
+1464 DMGFDSGEIGKIF

-1495 EGMTGEDAQ
+1495 EGMAGEDAQ

-1584 EFKESDYYIKL
+1584 EFKESDYYIKI

-1603 SRMLEAM
+1603 TRMLEAM
-1610 KKRLGELRGS
+1610 KKRLGELRSS
-1620 LKNLSPEQLKQV
+1620 LKNNLSPEQLKQM
-1632 VDAMEKV
+1632 VDAIEKV
-1639 DGELV
+1639 DSELV
-1644 SRNPFARL
+1644 SRNPFAKL

-1660 RYQQQRKKLEE
+1660 RYQRERKRLEE
-1671 DYLASVN
+1671 EYLASVN

-1737 AQGKITEQYAEQV
+1737 AQGKITEKYAEQV
-1750 RNGERAKKNIQQQA
+1750 RDGERAKKTIQQQA

-1779 EISGMLEGFG
+1779 EVSGMLEGFG
-1789 VEVPDSIS
+1789 VEVPESIS

-1850 QRTITRLQWAYDDLK
+1850 QRVITRLQWAYDDLK

-1915 WTREIEENTKKIQ
+1915 WAREIEENTKKIQ

-1957 WVDAFNEDGDAL
+1957 WVDAFNEGGDAL

-1978 FFDNLIK
+1978 FFNNLIK

-2123 LRTQTTVIREIRDML
+2123 LRTQTAVIREIRDML

>member
-46 EGNFKMLA
+46 NGNFNMLA
-54 TGSADAFLKKLVE
+54 TGGADAFLKKLVE

-113 QLRAVGGDGAGALM
+113 QLRTVGGDGAGALM

-134 QFANAMKGFDTT
+134 QLANAMKGFDTT

-159 EDLTK
+159 EDLAQ
-164 NDYPKAIQQQK
+164 NEYPKNIQQQK

-217 LAAQQKKTAEQYK
+217 LAAQQKK
-230 AQNYSQNTS
+230 
-239 YEGSLAFAENVGT
+239 NV
-252 MNRRAKALEYL
+252 
-263 KVARAQLSAA
+263 
-273 DADYTAKLERLNTEI
+273 
-288 ERLDAANKNAMTTQA
+288 
-303 KRDESRQRQLEKSIK
+303 
-318 AEEAYQKKTAELY
+318 
-331 KKTAEQY
+331 
-338 KAQNYARNTTYE
+338 TYE
-350 GSLSFA
+350 GALSFA
-356 ETANTINRRVKAI
+356 GTATTINDRVKAI

-382 DADYTKKLERL
+382 DADYANKLERL

-410 SKNLKEIHSR
+410 SKNLKEMHSR

-488 QIKDLV
+488 QIKDLI

-515 RLADV
+515 MLADV

-542 YLRGC
+542 YLRG
-547 LGYNT
+547 
-552 PIRMYDGSIKMV
+552 
-564 QDVQVGDVLIN
+564 
-575 ENGEKVNV
+575 
-583 KELIR
+583 
-588 GREKMYI
+588 
-595 INQLNGNDRTMYK
+595 
-608 VNANHIL
+608 
-615 TLWNVVE
+615 
-622 QRIEDIYLYDYLKDT
+622 
-637 EQPYLGVKVQNNGER
+637 
-652 FYYAIGA
+652 
-659 IECGV
+659 
-664 DNYYG
+664 
-669 FVLDGNKRFLLGD
+669 
-682 GTITHNTEVR
+682 TEVR

-710 EVKGEAY
+710 EAKGEAY

-732 FEDIEAIFKRM
+732 FEDIEEIFIRM
-743 TDQGGMFYNMQAIQA
+743 TKQGGMFYNMQAIQA

-798 SSWESITRVG
+798 SSWESINRVG
-808 TRLLE
+808 RRLLE
-813 LLVLIKITSMQT
+813 LLVLLKITSMQT
-825 GVTMKTAFLNNAN
+825 GVPMKKAFLNNVD

-877 LPLFAAME
+877 FPLFVAME
-885 AISVAFEVYGKA
+885 AISVVFEMYGKA

-1003 TEYISKSDNSF
+1003 TEYISKSDNRF

-1054 ENYDILS
+1054 ENYDLLS

-1096 FGGTYKKRLPQE
+1096 FGGTYKNRLPQE

-1129 VWQFESQMET
+1129 VWQFDSQMDT
-1139 ATGQIEDFFDWLES
+1139 ATDQIEKFFDWLEA

-1188 MKFAQKKYGFKIE
+1188 LKFAQKKYGFKIE

-1259 FIERFSK
+1259 FIERFTK

-1278 DKVAE
+1278 DKVTE
-1283 LFGGNIPQMALTKTG
+1283 LFGGNIPQMALTKEG

-1332 KKTTAQAK
+1332 KKTTARAK

-1366 YDAETAKAKTL
+1366 YDAEAAKAKTL

-1389 YDEASKIVPDGLT
+1389 YNEASLIVPDGLT
-1402 IAEKIKA
+1402 VAEKIKA

-1437 RNAKALEKAKSDV
+1437 KNAKALEKAKSDV

-1477 GDLPRTF
+1477 GDLPRSF
-1484 DDIKKSIDKAY
+1484 DDIKKSIGKAY

-1584 EFKESDYYIKL
+1584 EFKESDYYIRL

-1603 SRMLEAM
+1603 TRMLEAM

-1639 DGELV
+1639 DSELV

-1660 RYQQQRKKLEE
+1660 RYQRQRKKLEE

-1737 AQGKITEQYAEQV
+1737 AQGKITEKYAEQV

-1831 MVSSFLG
+1831 MISSFLG

-1850 QRTITRLQWAYDDLK
+1850 QRVITRLQWAYDDLK

-1957 WVDAFNEDGDAL
+1957 WVDAFNEGGDAL
-1969 DALGDKFDD
+1969 DALGGKFDD

-2116 DTAVLVE
+2116 DTAVLTE

>member
-1 MADTVGNAAIGSV
+1 M
-14 LSIDDGFLKK
+14 
-24 LEAIDNK
+24 
-31 IKDIQKSS
+31 
-39 SEMASSV
+39 
-46 EGNFKMLA
+46 
-54 TGSADAFLKKLVE
+54 
-67 ISSAMDGIGNGVG
+67 
-80 KIASSGFGT
+80 
-89 ATSAATGFG
+89 
-98 TSVAGVASQVDRVAA
+98 
-113 QLRAVGGDGAGALM
+113 
-127 SARANAE
+127 
-134 QFANAMKGFDTT
+134 
-146 SIAKLKENIKSLS
+146 
-159 EDLTK
+159 
-164 NDYPKAIQQQK
+164 
-175 VEILKLLQ
+175 
-183 EELRVAMMTQAK
+183 
-195 REANQQQSLDRMIK
+195 
-209 AEEAYQKR
+209 
-217 LAAQQKKTAEQYK
+217 
-230 AQNYSQNTS
+230 
-239 YEGSLAFAENVGT
+239 
-252 MNRRAKALEYL
+252 
-263 KVARAQLSAA
+263 
-273 DADYTAKLERLNTEI
+273 
-288 ERLDAANKNAMTTQA
+288 
-303 KRDESRQRQLEKSIK
+303 
-318 AEEAYQKKTAELY
+318 
-331 KKTAEQY
+331 
-338 KAQNYARNTTYE
+338 
-350 GSLSFA
+350 
-356 ETANTINRRVKAI
+356 
-369 EYLREARARLSTT
+369 
-382 DADYTKKLERL
+382 
-393 NAEIKRLDA
+393 
-402 ANKDAVAS
+402 
-410 SKNLKEIHSR
+410 
-420 LLDTA
+420 
-425 GQLKRAFALI
+425 
-435 FSVSQIRNYISSIA
+435 
-449 QVRGEFELQQRSL
+449 
-462 QALLGD
+462 LGD

-542 YLRGC
+542 YLRG
-547 LGYNT
+547 
-552 PIRMYDGSIKMV
+552 
-564 QDVQVGDVLIN
+564 
-575 ENGEKVNV
+575 
-583 KELIR
+583 
-588 GREKMYI
+588 
-595 INQLNGNDRTMYK
+595 
-608 VNANHIL
+608 
-615 TLWNVVE
+615 
-622 QRIEDIYLYDYLKDT
+622 
-637 EQPYLGVKVQNNGER
+637 
-652 FYYAIGA
+652 
-659 IECGV
+659 
-664 DNYYG
+664 
-669 FVLDGNKRFLLGD
+669 
-682 GTITHNTEVR
+682 TEVR

-710 EVKGEAY
+710 EAKHEAY

-773 VMLNGIGKQNEWALK
+773 VMLNDIGKQNEWALK

-825 GVTMKTAFLNNAN
+825 GVTMKTAFLQNAN
-838 FVAISRGMS
+838 FTAISRGMS
-847 SMQVAVTGLRN
+847 SIQVAVTGLRN

-877 LPLFAAME
+877 LPMFAAME
-885 AISVAFEVYGKA
+885 AISVAFEMYGKA

-970 NVEINKVTTENISD
+970 NVEINKVTTDNIAD
-984 VVEDARRKMQ
+984 VVEDAKRKMQ

-1054 ENYDILS
+1054 ENYDSLS

-1096 FGGTYKKRLPQE
+1096 FGGTYKNRLPQE

-1177 NSFSDLSRSIL
+1177 NSFSELSRSIL
-1188 MKFAQKKYGFKIE
+1188 LKFAQKKYGFKIE

-1220 YFAGKRYPVTI
+1220 YFAGKKYPVTI

-1245 RGDNEAKVAKTAKT
+1245 RGDNEAMLARKAKT

-1266 SAAKNLKSIAVS
+1266 SAAKNLKSIAIN
-1278 DKVAE
+1278 DKVTE
-1283 LFGGNIPQMALTKTG
+1283 LFGGNIPQMALTKEG

-1320 KALGVDVNYDDG
+1320 KALGVDVNYDTDG

-1355 LRDEYAKYLKL
+1355 LRDEYSKYLKL

-1389 YDEASKIVPDGLT
+1389 YNEASMIVPDGLT
-1402 IAEKIKA
+1402 VAEKIKA

-1464 DMGFDSGEIDKIF
+1464 DMGFDSGEIGKIF

-1495 EGMTGEDAQ
+1495 EGMAGEDAQ

-1603 SRMLEAM
+1603 TRMLEAM

-1620 LKNLSPEQLKQV
+1620 LKNNLSPEQLKQM
-1632 VDAMEKV
+1632 VDAIEKV
-1639 DGELV
+1639 DSELV
-1644 SRNPFARL
+1644 SRNPFAKL

-1660 RYQQQRKKLEE
+1660 RYQRERKRLEE
-1671 DYLASVN
+1671 EYLASVN

-1737 AQGKITEQYAEQV
+1737 AQGKITEKYAEQV
-1750 RNGERAKKNIQQQA
+1750 RDGERAKKTIQQQA

-1779 EISGMLEGFG
+1779 EVSGMLEGFG
-1789 VEVPDSIS
+1789 VEVPESIS

-1850 QRTITRLQWAYDDLK
+1850 QRVITRLQWAYDDLK

-1915 WTREIEENTKKIQ
+1915 WAREIEENTKKIQ

-1957 WVDAFNEDGDAL
+1957 WVDAFNEGGDAL

-1978 FFDNLIK
+1978 FFNNLIK

-2116 DTAVLVE
+2116 DTAVLTE
-2123 LRTQTTVIREIRDML
+2123 LRTQTAVIREIRDML

>member
-31 IKDIQKSS
+31 IKDIQRSS

-54 TGSADAFLKKLVE
+54 TGGADAFLKKLVE

-252 MNRRAKALEYL
+252 INRRAKALEYL

-356 ETANTINRRVKAI
+356 ETANTINRRVMAI

-382 DADYTKKLERL
+382 DTDYTKKLERL

-488 QIKDLV
+488 QIKDLI

-520 SAGLGVDMQRIILAY
+520 SAGLGIDMQRTILAY

-542 YLRGC
+542 YLRG
-547 LGYNT
+547 
-552 PIRMYDGSIKMV
+552 
-564 QDVQVGDVLIN
+564 
-575 ENGEKVNV
+575 
-583 KELIR
+583 
-588 GREKMYI
+588 
-595 INQLNGNDRTMYK
+595 
-608 VNANHIL
+608 
-615 TLWNVVE
+615 
-622 QRIEDIYLYDYLKDT
+622 
-637 EQPYLGVKVQNNGER
+637 
-652 FYYAIGA
+652 
-659 IECGV
+659 
-664 DNYYG
+664 
-669 FVLDGNKRFLLGD
+669 
-682 GTITHNTEVR
+682 TEVR

-773 VMLNGIGKQNEWALK
+773 VMLNDIGKQNEWALK

-798 SSWESITRVG
+798 SSWESITRAG
-808 TRLLE
+808 RRLLE
-813 LLVLIKITSMQT
+813 LLVLVKITSMQT

-1096 FGGTYKKRLPQE
+1096 FGGTYKNRLPQE

-1129 VWQFESQMET
+1129 VWQFESQMDT
-1139 ATGQIEDFFDWLES
+1139 ATDQIEKFFDWLES

-1214 DKYIKD
+1214 DEYIKD

-1231 SLQTNTDMMEDFIG
+1231 SLQTNTDMMEDFIS
-1245 RGDNEAKVAKTAKT
+1245 RGDNEAKVASIAKT
-1259 FIERFSK
+1259 FVKRFGESV
-1266 SAAKNLKSIAVS
+1266 AKNKKSIAVN
-1278 DKVAE
+1278 DKVTE
-1283 LFGGNIPQMALTKTG
+1283 LFGGNIPLMALTKEG
-1298 EVQTTAV
+1298 EVQTAAV
-1305 LAQAKAVMKKAEDMA
+1305 LGQAEAVMKKAEDMA
-1320 KALGVDVNYDDG
+1320 KAFGVDVNDTDS

-1366 YDAETAKAKTL
+1366 YDADTAKAKTL

-1402 IAEKIKA
+1402 VAEKIKA

-1437 RNAKALEKAKSDV
+1437 RNAKALEKAKSEV

-1495 EGMTGEDAQ
+1495 EGMAGEDAQ

-1603 SRMLEAM
+1603 TRMLEAM
-1610 KKRLGELRGS
+1610 KKRLGELRSS
-1620 LKNLSPEQLKQV
+1620 LKNNLSPEQLKQM

-1639 DGELV
+1639 DSELV

-1660 RYQQQRKKLEE
+1660 RYQQQRKRLEE
-1671 DYLASVN
+1671 EYLASVN

-1737 AQGKITEQYAEQV
+1737 AQGEITEQYAEQV
-1750 RNGERAKKNIQQQA
+1750 REGERAKKNIQQQA

-1850 QRTITRLQWAYDDLK
+1850 QRVITRLQWAYDDLK

-1957 WVDAFNEDGDAL
+1957 WVDAFNEGGDAL

-2116 DTAVLVE
+2116 DTAVLTE

>member
-39 SEMASSV
+39 SDMASSV
-46 EGNFKMLA
+46 DGNFKMLA
-54 TGSADAFLKKLVE
+54 TGGADAFLKKLVE

-113 QLRAVGGDGAGALM
+113 QLRAVGGDGSGALM

-134 QFANAMKGFDTT
+134 QLANAMKGFDTT

-159 EDLTK
+159 EDLAQ
-164 NDYPKAIQQQK
+164 NEYPKAIQQQK

-217 LAAQQKKTAEQYK
+217 LAAQQKK
-230 AQNYSQNTS
+230 
-239 YEGSLAFAENVGT
+239 NV
-252 MNRRAKALEYL
+252 
-263 KVARAQLSAA
+263 
-273 DADYTAKLERLNTEI
+273 
-288 ERLDAANKNAMTTQA
+288 
-303 KRDESRQRQLEKSIK
+303 
-318 AEEAYQKKTAELY
+318 
-331 KKTAEQY
+331 
-338 KAQNYARNTTYE
+338 TYE
-350 GSLSFA
+350 GALSFA
-356 ETANTINRRVKAI
+356 GTATTINDRVKAI
-369 EYLREARARLSTT
+369 EYLREARARLSST
-382 DADYTKKLERL
+382 DANYTTILERM

-402 ANKDAVAS
+402 ANRDAVAS
-410 SKNLKEIHSR
+410 SKNYGTSVESLTKTHSR

-425 GQLKRAFALI
+425 GQLKRAFALM

-515 RLADV
+515 MLADV

-542 YLRGC
+542 YLRG
-547 LGYNT
+547 
-552 PIRMYDGSIKMV
+552 
-564 QDVQVGDVLIN
+564 
-575 ENGEKVNV
+575 
-583 KELIR
+583 
-588 GREKMYI
+588 
-595 INQLNGNDRTMYK
+595 
-608 VNANHIL
+608 
-615 TLWNVVE
+615 
-622 QRIEDIYLYDYLKDT
+622 
-637 EQPYLGVKVQNNGER
+637 
-652 FYYAIGA
+652 
-659 IECGV
+659 
-664 DNYYG
+664 
-669 FVLDGNKRFLLGD
+669 
-682 GTITHNTEVR
+682 TEVR

-710 EVKGEAY
+710 EAKGEAY

-732 FEDIEAIFKRM
+732 FEDIEEIFIRM
-743 TDQGGMFYNMQAIQA
+743 TKQGGMFYNMQAIQA
-758 ETLQGKIANLKDSID
+758 ETLQGKIANLKDSVD
-773 VMLNGIGKQNEWALK
+773 VMLNDIGKQNEWALK

-798 SSWESITRVG
+798 SSWESINRAG
-808 TRLLE
+808 RRLLE
-813 LLVLIKITSMQT
+813 LLVLVKITSMQT
-825 GVTMKTAFLNNAN
+825 GVPMKKAFLNNVD
-838 FVAISRGMS
+838 FVAISKGMS

-858 GFTALAA
+858 GLTALAA
-865 AGKMAKAALVAN
+865 AGKMAKAAFVAN
-877 LPLFAAME
+877 FPLFVAME
-885 AISVAFEVYGKA
+885 AISVAFEMYGKA

-924 FRALAEARK
+924 FRALTEARK

-1061 EKAKKAYD
+1061 DKAKKAYD

-1096 FGGTYKKRLPQE
+1096 FGGTYKNRLPQE

-1129 VWQFESQMET
+1129 VWQFDSQMET

-1177 NSFSDLSRSIL
+1177 NSFSELSRSIL
-1188 MKFAQKKYGFKIE
+1188 LKFAQKKYGFKIE

-1220 YFAGKRYPVTI
+1220 YFAGKKYPVTI

-1245 RGDNEAKVAKTAKT
+1245 RGDNEAMLARKAKT

-1266 SAAKNLKSIAVS
+1266 SAAKNLKSIAVN
-1278 DKVAE
+1278 DKVTE

-1298 EVQTTAV
+1298 EIQTTAV

-1389 YDEASKIVPDGLT
+1389 YNEASMIVPDGLT
-1402 IAEKIKA
+1402 VAEKIKA

-1437 RNAKALEKAKSDV
+1437 KNAKALEKAKSDV

-1551 AKILSAIPQEM
+1551 AKILSNIPQEM

-1584 EFKESDYYIKL
+1584 EFKESDYYIRL

-1603 SRMLEAM
+1603 TRMLEAM

-1639 DGELV
+1639 DSELV

-1660 RYQQQRKKLEE
+1660 RYQQQRKRLEE
-1671 DYLASVN
+1671 EYLASVN

-1737 AQGKITEQYAEQV
+1737 AQGKITEKYAEQV

-1831 MVSSFLG
+1831 MISSFLG

-1957 WVDAFNEDGDAL
+1957 WVDAFNEGGDAL
-1969 DALGDKFDD
+1969 DALGGKFDD

-2116 DTAVLVE
+2116 DTAVLTE

>member
-1 MADTVGNAAIGSV
+1 MGDTVGNAAIGSV

-31 IKDIQKSS
+31 IKDIQRSS
-39 SEMASSV
+39 SDMASSV
-46 EGNFKMLA
+46 DGNFKMLA
-54 TGSADAFLKKLVE
+54 TGGADAFLKKLVE

-113 QLRAVGGDGAGALM
+113 QLRTVGGDGAGALM

-134 QFANAMKGFDTT
+134 QLANAMKGFDTT

-159 EDLTK
+159 EDLAQ
-164 NDYPKAIQQQK
+164 NEYPKAIQQQK

-217 LAAQQKKTAEQYK
+217 LAAQQKK
-230 AQNYSQNTS
+230 
-239 YEGSLAFAENVGT
+239 NV
-252 MNRRAKALEYL
+252 
-263 KVARAQLSAA
+263 
-273 DADYTAKLERLNTEI
+273 
-288 ERLDAANKNAMTTQA
+288 
-303 KRDESRQRQLEKSIK
+303 
-318 AEEAYQKKTAELY
+318 
-331 KKTAEQY
+331 
-338 KAQNYARNTTYE
+338 TYE
-350 GSLSFA
+350 GALSFA
-356 ETANTINRRVKAI
+356 GTATTINDRVKAI
-369 EYLREARARLSTT
+369 EYLREARAKLSTT
-382 DADYTKKLERL
+382 DADYANKLERL

-425 GQLKRAFALI
+425 GQLKRAFALM

-542 YLRGC
+542 YLRG
-547 LGYNT
+547 
-552 PIRMYDGSIKMV
+552 
-564 QDVQVGDVLIN
+564 
-575 ENGEKVNV
+575 
-583 KELIR
+583 
-588 GREKMYI
+588 
-595 INQLNGNDRTMYK
+595 
-608 VNANHIL
+608 
-615 TLWNVVE
+615 
-622 QRIEDIYLYDYLKDT
+622 
-637 EQPYLGVKVQNNGER
+637 
-652 FYYAIGA
+652 
-659 IECGV
+659 
-664 DNYYG
+664 
-669 FVLDGNKRFLLGD
+669 
-682 GTITHNTEVR
+682 TEVR

-710 EVKGEAY
+710 EAKGEAY

-773 VMLNGIGKQNEWALK
+773 VMLNSIGKQNEWALK

-813 LLVLIKITSMQT
+813 LLVLVKITSMQT

-877 LPLFAAME
+877 LPMFAAME
-885 AISVAFEVYGKA
+885 AISVAFEMYGKA

-1039 RSFGTRIDATLTLLG
+1039 RSFGTRLDATLTLLG
-1054 ENYDILS
+1054 ENYDSLS

-1069 GIRDGAKDTE
+1069 GIKDGAKGTE
-1079 TDTEYI
+1079 TDAEYI
-1085 IRAAR
+1085 VRAYKTLQEDVFGFGHNIQSGAKK
-1090 TIATDI
+1090 AFDYFKNYETD
-1096 FGGTYKKRLPQE
+1096 L
-1108 LKAAYNQFA
+1108 A
-1117 SYSSDLRTQISG
+1117 TQIGG
-1129 VWQFESQMET
+1129 VWQFESQMGT
-1139 ATGQIEDFFDWLES
+1139 ATDQIEKFFDWLES

-1177 NSFSDLSRSIL
+1177 NSFSELSRSIL
-1188 MKFAQKKYGFKIE
+1188 LKFAQKKYGFKIE

-1231 SLQTNTDMMEDFIG
+1231 SLQTNTDMMEDFIS
-1245 RGDNEAKVAKTAKT
+1245 RGDNEAKVARIAKT
-1259 FIERFSK
+1259 FVKRFGESV
-1266 SAAKNLKSIAVS
+1266 AKNTKSIAVN
-1278 DKVAE
+1278 DMVTE

-1298 EVQTTAV
+1298 EIQTTAV

-1389 YDEASKIVPDGLT
+1389 YNEASMIVPDGLT

-1437 RNAKALEKAKSDV
+1437 KNAKALEKAKSDV

-1578 DENAWK
+1578 DENTWK

-1603 SRMLEAM
+1603 TRMLEAM
-1610 KKRLGELRGS
+1610 KKRLGELRSS
-1620 LKNLSPEQLKQV
+1620 LKNNLSPEQLKQM

-1639 DGELV
+1639 DSELV

-1660 RYQQQRKKLEE
+1660 RYQRQRKKLEE

-1693 VMKKKEEYETVL
+1693 VIKKKEEYETVL

-1714 TREVKTSYDMEKMKL
+1714 TREVKTSYDMEKLKL

-1737 AQGKITEQYAEQV
+1737 AQGKITEKYAEQV

-1764 SAINDFIGKFASGFG
+1764 SAINDFIGKFASSFG
-1779 EISGMLEGFG
+1779 EVSGMLEGFG
-1789 VEVPDSIS
+1789 VEVPESIS

-1915 WTREIEENTKKIQ
+1915 WAREIEENTKKIQ

-1957 WVDAFNEDGDAL
+1957 WVDAFNEGGDAL

-1978 FFDNLIK
+1978 FFDNMIK

-2116 DTAVLVE
+2116 DTAVLTE

>member
-46 EGNFKMLA
+46 NGNFNMLA
-54 TGSADAFLKKLVE
+54 TGGADAFLKKLVE

-113 QLRAVGGDGAGALM
+113 QLRTVGGDGAGALM

-134 QFANAMKGFDTT
+134 QLANAMKGFDTT

-159 EDLTK
+159 EDLAK

-252 MNRRAKALEYL
+252 INRRAKALEYL

-369 EYLREARARLSTT
+369 EYLREARAKLSTT
-382 DADYTKKLERL
+382 DADYANKLERL

-402 ANKDAVAS
+402 ANRDAVAS

-435 FSVSQIRNYISSIA
+435 FSVSQIRNYVSSIA

-520 SAGLGVDMQRIILAY
+520 SAGLGVDMQRTILAY

-542 YLRGC
+542 YLRG
-547 LGYNT
+547 
-552 PIRMYDGSIKMV
+552 
-564 QDVQVGDVLIN
+564 
-575 ENGEKVNV
+575 
-583 KELIR
+583 
-588 GREKMYI
+588 
-595 INQLNGNDRTMYK
+595 
-608 VNANHIL
+608 
-615 TLWNVVE
+615 
-622 QRIEDIYLYDYLKDT
+622 
-637 EQPYLGVKVQNNGER
+637 
-652 FYYAIGA
+652 
-659 IECGV
+659 
-664 DNYYG
+664 
-669 FVLDGNKRFLLGD
+669 
-682 GTITHNTEVR
+682 TEVR

-773 VMLNGIGKQNEWALK
+773 VMLNSIGKQNEWALK

-798 SSWESITRVG
+798 SSWESINRVG
-808 TRLLE
+808 RRLLE
-813 LLVLIKITSMQT
+813 LLVLLKITSMQT
-825 GVTMKTAFLNNAN
+825 GVPMKKAFLNNVD

-877 LPLFAAME
+877 FPLFVAME
-885 AISVAFEVYGKA
+885 AISVVFEMYGKA

-933 AAEASNDKKFDFDKN
+933 AAETSNDKKFDFEKN
-948 FEEQKAQ
+948 FEDQKSQ

-1003 TEYISKSDNSF
+1003 TEYISKSDNRF

-1054 ENYDILS
+1054 ENYDSLS

-1096 FGGTYKKRLPQE
+1096 FGGTYKNRLPEE

-1177 NSFSDLSRSIL
+1177 NSFSELSRSIL
-1188 MKFAQKKYGFKIE
+1188 LKFAQKKYGFKIE

-1220 YFAGKRYPVTI
+1220 YFAGKKYPVTI

-1245 RGDNEAKVAKTAKT
+1245 RGDNEAMLARKAKT

-1266 SAAKNLKSIAVS
+1266 SAAKNLKSIAVN
-1278 DKVAE
+1278 DKVTE
-1283 LFGGNIPQMALTKTG
+1283 LFGGNIPQMALTKEG
-1298 EVQTTAV
+1298 EIQTTAV

-1355 LRDEYAKYLKL
+1355 LRDEYSKHLKL

-1377 EGLAD
+1377 EELAD

-1402 IAEKIKA
+1402 VAEKIKA

-1414 KELSKRGDALKV
+1414 KELSKRGDAMKV
-1426 YAELILEYDME
+1426 YAQLLLEYDTE
-1437 RNAKALEKAKSDV
+1437 RNAKALEKAKADV

-1464 DMGFDSGEIDKIF
+1464 EMGFDSGEIDKIF

-1495 EGMTGEDAQ
+1495 EGMTDEDAQ

-1522 LNTIKELTKAY
+1522 LSTIKELTKAY

-1551 AKILSAIPQEM
+1551 AKILSAIPKEM

-1620 LKNLSPEQLKQV
+1620 LNNLSPEQLKQV

-1639 DGELV
+1639 DSELV

-1660 RYQQQRKKLEE
+1660 RYQRQRKKLEE

-1714 TREVKTSYDMEKMKL
+1714 TREVKTSYYMEKMKL

-1737 AQGKITEQYAEQV
+1737 AQGKITEKYAEQV
-1750 RNGERAKKNIQQQA
+1750 REGERAKKNIQQQA

-1779 EISGMLEGFG
+1779 EISSMLEGFG

-1850 QRTITRLQWAYDDLK
+1850 QRVITRLQWAYDDLK

-1915 WTREIEENTKKIQ
+1915 WAREIEENTKKIQ

-1957 WVDAFNEDGDAL
+1957 WVDAFNEGGDAL
-1969 DALGDKFDD
+1969 DALGNKFDD
-1978 FFDNLIK
+1978 FFDNMIK

-2116 DTAVLVE
+2116 DTAVLTE
-2123 LRTQTTVIREIRDML
+2123 LRTQTAVIREIRDML

>member
-46 EGNFKMLA
+46 NGNFNMLA
-54 TGSADAFLKKLVE
+54 TGGADAFLRKLVE
-67 ISSAMDGIGNGVG
+67 ISSAMDGIGKGFSGV
-80 KIASSGFGT
+80 ASSGFGT

-98 TSVAGVASQVDRVAA
+98 TSVAGVASQIDRVAA
-113 QLRAVGGDGAGALM
+113 QLRTVGGDGAGALM

-134 QFANAMKGFDTT
+134 QLANAMKGFDTT

-159 EDLTK
+159 EDLAN
-164 NDYPKAIQQQK
+164 NDYPKNIQQQK
-175 VEILKLLQ
+175 VEVLRLLQ
-183 EELRVAMMTQAK
+183 DELKVAMMTQAK

-217 LAAQQKKTAEQYK
+217 LAAQQKK
-230 AQNYSQNTS
+230 N
-239 YEGSLAFAENVGT
+239 
-252 MNRRAKALEYL
+252 
-263 KVARAQLSAA
+263 
-273 DADYTAKLERLNTEI
+273 I
-288 ERLDAANKNAMTTQA
+288 
-303 KRDESRQRQLEKSIK
+303 
-318 AEEAYQKKTAELY
+318 
-331 KKTAEQY
+331 
-338 KAQNYARNTTYE
+338 TYE
-350 GSLSFA
+350 GALSFA
-356 ETANTINRRVKAI
+356 GTATTINDRVKAI
-369 EYLREARARLSTT
+369 EYLREARARLSST
-382 DADYTKKLERL
+382 DADYANKLERL

-520 SAGLGVDMQRIILAY
+520 SAGLGIDMQRTILAY

-542 YLRGC
+542 YLRG
-547 LGYNT
+547 
-552 PIRMYDGSIKMV
+552 
-564 QDVQVGDVLIN
+564 
-575 ENGEKVNV
+575 
-583 KELIR
+583 
-588 GREKMYI
+588 
-595 INQLNGNDRTMYK
+595 
-608 VNANHIL
+608 
-615 TLWNVVE
+615 
-622 QRIEDIYLYDYLKDT
+622 
-637 EQPYLGVKVQNNGER
+637 
-652 FYYAIGA
+652 
-659 IECGV
+659 
-664 DNYYG
+664 
-669 FVLDGNKRFLLGD
+669 
-682 GTITHNTEVR
+682 TEVR

-813 LLVLIKITSMQT
+813 LLALIKITSIQT

-838 FVAISRGMS
+838 FVAISKGMS

-885 AISVAFEVYGKA
+885 AISVAFEMYGKA

-994 IMNGMMYDA
+994 VMNGMMYDA

-1054 ENYDILS
+1054 ENYDLLS

-1069 GIRDGAKDTE
+1069 GIRGGAKDTE

-1085 IRAAR
+1085 IRAYK
-1090 TIATDI
+1090 TLQEDVFD
-1096 FGGTYKKRLPQE
+1096 FGNNIPSGAKKAFDNFKQYETE
-1108 LKAAYNQFA
+1108 LA
-1117 SYSSDLRTQISG
+1117 TQIGG

-1139 ATGQIEDFFDWLES
+1139 ATDQIEDFFDWLEA

-1188 MKFAQKKYGFKIE
+1188 LKFAQKKYGFKIE

-1220 YFAGKRYPVTI
+1220 YFAGKKYPVTI

-1245 RGDNEAKVAKTAKT
+1245 RGDNEAMLARKAKT
-1259 FIERFSK
+1259 FVERFSK

-1283 LFGGNIPQMALTKTG
+1283 LFGGNIPQMALTKEG
-1298 EVQTTAV
+1298 EVQTAAV

-1320 KALGVDVNYDDG
+1320 KAFGVDVNDTDG

-1355 LRDEYAKYLKL
+1355 LRDEYSKYLKL

-1389 YDEASKIVPDGLT
+1389 YNEASMIVTDGLT
-1402 IAEKIKA
+1402 VAEKIKA

-1437 RNAKALEKAKSDV
+1437 RNAEALEKAKSDV

-1495 EGMTGEDAQ
+1495 EGMAGEDAQ

-1603 SRMLEAM
+1603 TRMLEAM

-1620 LKNLSPEQLKQV
+1620 LNNLSPEQLKQM

-1639 DGELV
+1639 DSELV

-1660 RYQQQRKKLEE
+1660 RYQRERKRLEE
-1671 DYLASVN
+1671 EYLASVN

-1693 VMKKKEEYETVL
+1693 VIKKKEEYETVL

-1714 TREVKTSYDMEKMKL
+1714 TREVKTSYGMEKMKL

-1737 AQGKITEQYAEQV
+1737 AQGKITEKYAEQV
-1750 RNGERAKKNIQQQA
+1750 RDGERAKKTIQQQA
-1764 SAINDFIGKFASGFG
+1764 SAINDFIGKFASGFS
-1779 EISGMLEGFG
+1779 EVSGMLEGFG

-1915 WTREIEENTKKIQ
+1915 WAREIEENTKKIQ

-1957 WVDAFNEDGDAL
+1957 WVDAFNEGGDAL

-2116 DTAVLVE
+2116 DTAVLTE
-2123 LRTQTTVIREIRDML
+2123 LRTQTSVIREIRDML

>member
-39 SEMASSV
+39 SDMASSV
-46 EGNFKMLA
+46 DGNFKMLA
-54 TGSADAFLKKLVE
+54 TGGADAFLRKLVE

-98 TSVAGVASQVDRVAA
+98 TSVAGVASQIDRIAA
-113 QLRAVGGDGAGALM
+113 QLRTVGGDGAGALM

-134 QFANAMKGFDTT
+134 QLANAMKGFDTT
-146 SIAKLKENIKSLS
+146 SIARLKENIKSLS
-159 EDLTK
+159 EDLAK
-164 NDYPKAIQQQK
+164 NDYPKNIQQQK

-217 LAAQQKKTAEQYK
+217 LAAHQKK
-230 AQNYSQNTS
+230 
-239 YEGSLAFAENVGT
+239 NV
-252 MNRRAKALEYL
+252 
-263 KVARAQLSAA
+263 
-273 DADYTAKLERLNTEI
+273 
-288 ERLDAANKNAMTTQA
+288 
-303 KRDESRQRQLEKSIK
+303 
-318 AEEAYQKKTAELY
+318 
-331 KKTAEQY
+331 
-338 KAQNYARNTTYE
+338 TYE
-350 GSLSFA
+350 GALSFA
-356 ETANTINRRVKAI
+356 GTATTINDRVKAI
-369 EYLREARARLSTT
+369 EYLREARAKLSTT
-382 DADYTKKLERL
+382 DTDYTNKLERL

-542 YLRGC
+542 YLRG
-547 LGYNT
+547 
-552 PIRMYDGSIKMV
+552 
-564 QDVQVGDVLIN
+564 
-575 ENGEKVNV
+575 
-583 KELIR
+583 
-588 GREKMYI
+588 
-595 INQLNGNDRTMYK
+595 
-608 VNANHIL
+608 
-615 TLWNVVE
+615 
-622 QRIEDIYLYDYLKDT
+622 
-637 EQPYLGVKVQNNGER
+637 
-652 FYYAIGA
+652 
-659 IECGV
+659 
-664 DNYYG
+664 
-669 FVLDGNKRFLLGD
+669 
-682 GTITHNTEVR
+682 TEVR

-773 VMLNGIGKQNEWALK
+773 VMLNDIGKQNEWALK

-885 AISVAFEVYGKA
+885 AISIGFEMYGKA

-933 AAEASNDKKFDFDKN
+933 AAEASNNKKFDFEKN
-948 FEEQKAQ
+948 FEDQKSQ

-970 NVEINKVTTENISD
+970 NVEINKVTTDNIAD

-1039 RSFGTRIDATLTLLG
+1039 RSFGTRLDATLTLLG
-1054 ENYDILS
+1054 ENYDSLS

-1085 IRAAR
+1085 IRAYKTLQEDVFNFGKNIPSGAKK
-1090 TIATDI
+1090 AFDYFKDYETD
-1096 FGGTYKKRLPQE
+1096 L
-1108 LKAAYNQFA
+1108 A
-1117 SYSSDLRTQISG
+1117 TQIGG
-1129 VWQFESQMET
+1129 VWQFESQMDT
-1139 ATGQIEDFFDWLES
+1139 ATDQIEKFFDWLEA

-1188 MKFAQKKYGFKIE
+1188 LKFAQKKYGFKIE
-1201 ADKDEAENQVNWI
+1201 ADEENVKQEVKWI
-1214 DKYIKD
+1214 DAYIRD
-1220 YFAGKRYPVTI
+1220 YFAKKKYNATI
-1231 SLQTNTDMMEDFIG
+1231 SLSTDTSMIEEFLKA
-1245 RGDNEAKVAKTAKT
+1245 GDAEAQIARDAKEFVKRYEKSVAKNTKA
-1259 FIERFSK
+1259 IPIDER
-1266 SAAKNLKSIAVS
+1266 V
-1278 DKVAE
+1278 E
-1283 LFGGNIPQMALTKTG
+1283 RMFGGSVPQMLKTLEG
-1298 EVQTTAV
+1298 KISVAAV
-1305 LAQAKAVMKKAEDMA
+1305 VGQAKAVLKKATDT
-1320 KALGVDVNYDDG
+1320 ALNAYGVDPFANDKG
-1332 KKTTAQAK
+1332 GAKQNAK

-1402 IAEKIKA
+1402 VAEKIKE

-1414 KELSKRGDALKV
+1414 KELSKRGDAMKV
-1426 YAELILEYDME
+1426 YAQLLLEYDTE
-1437 RNAKALEKAKSDV
+1437 RNAKTLEKAKSDV

-1551 AKILSAIPQEM
+1551 AKILSNIPKEM
-1562 QREYLDNL
+1562 QDEYLRNL
-1570 DKQYAQKT
+1570 DKQYNQKT

-1584 EFKESDYYIKL
+1584 EFKESDYYIRL

-1639 DGELV
+1639 DSELV

-1660 RYQQQRKKLEE
+1660 RYQRQRKKLEE
-1671 DYLASVN
+1671 EYLASVN

-1737 AQGKITEQYAEQV
+1737 AQGKITEKYAEQV
-1750 RNGERAKKNIQQQA
+1750 RNGERAKKTIQQQA

-1789 VEVPDSIS
+1789 VEVPESIS

-1831 MVSSFLG
+1831 MISSFLG

-1894 LRAMINAEDDKKQKD
+1894 LRAMINAEDDKKKKD

-1915 WTREIEENTKKIQ
+1915 WAREIEENTKKIQ

-1957 WVDAFNEDGDAL
+1957 WVDAFNEGGDAL

-1978 FFDNLIK
+1978 FFNNLIK

-2116 DTAVLVE
+2116 DTAVLTE
-2123 LRTQTTVIREIRDML
+2123 LRTQTAVIREIRDML

>member
-31 IKDIQKSS
+31 IKDIQRSS
-39 SEMASSV
+39 SDMASSV
-46 EGNFKMLA
+46 DGNFKMLA
-54 TGSADAFLKKLVE
+54 TGGADAFLRKLVE
-67 ISSAMDGIGNGVG
+67 ISSAMSGIGNGFSG
-80 KIASSGFGT
+80 IASSGFGT
-89 ATSAATGFG
+89 ATAAATGFG
-98 TSVAGVASQVDRVAA
+98 TSVAGVASQIDRVAA
-113 QLRAVGGDGAGALM
+113 QLRTVGGDGAGALM

-134 QFANAMKGFDTT
+134 QLANAMKGFDTT
-146 SIAKLKENIKSLS
+146 SIARLKENIKSLS
-159 EDLTK
+159 EDLAN
-164 NDYPKAIQQQK
+164 NDYPKNIQQQK

-217 LAAQQKKTAEQYK
+217 LAAQQKK
-230 AQNYSQNTS
+230 
-239 YEGSLAFAENVGT
+239 NV
-252 MNRRAKALEYL
+252 
-263 KVARAQLSAA
+263 
-273 DADYTAKLERLNTEI
+273 
-288 ERLDAANKNAMTTQA
+288 
-303 KRDESRQRQLEKSIK
+303 
-318 AEEAYQKKTAELY
+318 
-331 KKTAEQY
+331 
-338 KAQNYARNTTYE
+338 TYE
-350 GSLSFA
+350 GALSFA
-356 ETANTINRRVKAI
+356 GTATTINDRVKAI
-369 EYLREARARLSTT
+369 EYLREARARLSST
-382 DADYTKKLERL
+382 DANYATMLERL

-402 ANKDAVAS
+402 ANRDAVAS
-410 SKNLKEIHSR
+410 SKNYGTSVESLTKTHSR

-425 GQLKRAFALI
+425 GQLKRAFALM

-542 YLRGC
+542 YLRG
-547 LGYNT
+547 
-552 PIRMYDGSIKMV
+552 
-564 QDVQVGDVLIN
+564 
-575 ENGEKVNV
+575 
-583 KELIR
+583 
-588 GREKMYI
+588 
-595 INQLNGNDRTMYK
+595 
-608 VNANHIL
+608 
-615 TLWNVVE
+615 
-622 QRIEDIYLYDYLKDT
+622 
-637 EQPYLGVKVQNNGER
+637 
-652 FYYAIGA
+652 
-659 IECGV
+659 
-664 DNYYG
+664 
-669 FVLDGNKRFLLGD
+669 
-682 GTITHNTEVR
+682 TEVR

-813 LLVLIKITSMQT
+813 LLALIKITSMQT

-838 FVAISRGMS
+838 FVAISKGMS

-885 AISVAFEVYGKA
+885 AISIGFEMYGKA
-897 QQRAKEAEENLQG
+897 QERAKEAEENLQG

-924 FRALAEARK
+924 FRALAEARR
-933 AAEASNDKKFDFDKN
+933 AAEASNDKKFDFEKN
-948 FEEQKAQ
+948 FEDQKSQ

-1039 RSFGTRIDATLTLLG
+1039 RSFGTRLDATLTLLG
-1054 ENYDILS
+1054 ENYDSLS

-1079 TDTEYI
+1079 TDAEYI
-1085 IRAAR
+1085 IRAYKTLQEDVFGFGHNIPSGAKK
-1090 TIATDI
+1090 AFDYFKNYETD
-1096 FGGTYKKRLPQE
+1096 L
-1108 LKAAYNQFA
+1108 A
-1117 SYSSDLRTQISG
+1117 TQIGG
-1129 VWQFESQMET
+1129 VWQFESQMDT
-1139 ATGQIEDFFDWLES
+1139 ATDQIEKFFDWLEA

-1188 MKFAQKKYGFKIE
+1188 LKFAQKKYGFKIE

-1220 YFAGKRYPVTI
+1220 YFAGKKYPVTI
-1231 SLQTNTDMMEDFIG
+1231 SLQTNTDMMEDFIS
-1245 RGDNEAKVAKTAKT
+1245 RGDSEAKVARIAKT
-1259 FIERFSK
+1259 FVKRFGESV
-1266 SAAKNLKSIAVS
+1266 AKNTESIAVN
-1278 DKVAE
+1278 DMVTE
-1283 LFGGNIPQMALTKTG
+1283 LFGGNIPLMALTKTG
-1298 EVQTTAV
+1298 EIQTTAV
-1305 LAQAKAVMKKAEDMA
+1305 LGQAEAIMKKAEDTA
-1320 KALGVDVNYDDG
+1320 KAFGVDVNDTDG
-1332 KKTTAQAK
+1332 KKTTARAK

-1382 KLRNAGI
+1382 KLRSAGI

-1402 IAEKIKA
+1402 VAEKIKA

-1414 KELSKRGDALKV
+1414 KELSKRGDAMKV
-1426 YAELILEYDME
+1426 YAQLLLEYDTE
-1437 RNAKALEKAKSDV
+1437 RNAKALEKAKSEV

-1495 EGMTGEDAQ
+1495 EGMTSEDAQ

-1584 EFKESDYYIKL
+1584 EFKESDYYIRL

-1639 DGELV
+1639 DSELV

-1652 GTNIKEYI
+1652 GANIKEYI
-1660 RYQQQRKKLEE
+1660 RYQRQRKRLEE
-1671 DYLASVN
+1671 EYLASVN

-1729 DILLKELV
+1729 DILLKEHV
-1737 AQGKITEQYAEQV
+1737 AQGKITEEYAEQV

-1764 SAINDFIGKFASGFG
+1764 SAISDFAGKLNSSFG
-1779 EISGMLEGFG
+1779 EISSMLEGFDIEVNEGYGKALGGFGQAAEG
-1789 VEVPDSIS
+1789 V
-1797 KAFSGME
+1797 
-1804 QASGGIAKLV
+1804 AKLW
-1814 SGDYIGGVMSL
+1814 SGDYIGGIVSL
-1825 ASGIGN
+1825 VSGIGN
-1831 MVSSFLG
+1831 MISISLG

-1850 QRTITRLQWAYDDLK
+1850 QRVITRLQWAYDDLK

-1915 WTREIEENTKKIQ
+1915 WAREIEENTKKIQ

-1957 WVDAFNEDGDAL
+1957 WVDAFNEGGDAL
-1969 DALGDKFDD
+1969 DALGDKFDN
-1978 FFDNLIK
+1978 FFNNLIK

-2116 DTAVLVE
+2116 DTAVLTE

>member
-39 SEMASSV
+39 SDMARSV
-46 EGNFKMLA
+46 DGNFKMLA
-54 TGSADAFLKKLVE
+54 TGGADAFLKKLVE

-159 EDLTK
+159 EDLAK

-217 LAAQQKKTAEQYK
+217 LAAQQKK
-230 AQNYSQNTS
+230 
-239 YEGSLAFAENVGT
+239 NV
-252 MNRRAKALEYL
+252 
-263 KVARAQLSAA
+263 
-273 DADYTAKLERLNTEI
+273 
-288 ERLDAANKNAMTTQA
+288 
-303 KRDESRQRQLEKSIK
+303 
-318 AEEAYQKKTAELY
+318 
-331 KKTAEQY
+331 
-338 KAQNYARNTTYE
+338 TYE
-350 GSLSFA
+350 GALSFA
-356 ETANTINRRVKAI
+356 GTATTINDRVKAI

-382 DADYTKKLERL
+382 DTDYTKKLERL

-425 GQLKRAFALI
+425 GQLKRAFALM

-520 SAGLGVDMQRIILAY
+520 SAGLGIDMQRTILAY

-542 YLRGC
+542 YLRG
-547 LGYNT
+547 
-552 PIRMYDGSIKMV
+552 
-564 QDVQVGDVLIN
+564 
-575 ENGEKVNV
+575 
-583 KELIR
+583 
-588 GREKMYI
+588 
-595 INQLNGNDRTMYK
+595 
-608 VNANHIL
+608 
-615 TLWNVVE
+615 
-622 QRIEDIYLYDYLKDT
+622 
-637 EQPYLGVKVQNNGER
+637 
-652 FYYAIGA
+652 
-659 IECGV
+659 
-664 DNYYG
+664 
-669 FVLDGNKRFLLGD
+669 
-682 GTITHNTEVR
+682 TEVR

-758 ETLQGKIANLKDSID
+758 ETLQGKIANLKDSVD
-773 VMLNGIGKQNEWALK
+773 VMLNDIGKQNEWALK

-798 SSWESITRVG
+798 SSWESINRVG
-808 TRLLE
+808 RRLLE
-813 LLVLIKITSMQT
+813 LLVLLKITSMQT
-825 GVTMKTAFLNNAN
+825 GVPMKKAFLNNVD

-858 GFTALAA
+858 GLTALAA
-865 AGKMAKAALVAN
+865 AGKMAKAAFVAN
-877 LPLFAAME
+877 FPLFVAME
-885 AISVAFEVYGKA
+885 AISVVFEMYGKA

-984 VVEDARRKMQ
+984 VVDDARRKMQ

-1003 TEYISKSDNSF
+1003 TEYISKSDNRF

-1054 ENYDILS
+1054 ENYDSLS

-1096 FGGTYKKRLPQE
+1096 FGGTYKNRLPQE

-1129 VWQFESQMET
+1129 VWQFDSQMET

-1188 MKFAQKKYGFKIE
+1188 LKFAQKKYGFKIE

-1231 SLQTNTDMMEDFIG
+1231 SLQTNTDMMEDFIS
-1245 RGDNEAKVAKTAKT
+1245 RGDSEAKVAKTAKT

-1266 SAAKNLKSIAVS
+1266 SAAKNLKSIAVD
-1278 DKVAE
+1278 DKVTE

-1298 EVQTTAV
+1298 EIQTTAV

-1332 KKTTAQAK
+1332 KKITAQAK

-1389 YDEASKIVPDGLT
+1389 YNEASMIVPDGLT
-1402 IAEKIKA
+1402 VAEKIKA

-1477 GDLPRTF
+1477 GDLPKSF

-1603 SRMLEAM
+1603 TRMLEAM
-1610 KKRLGELRGS
+1610 KKRLGELRSS
-1620 LKNLSPEQLKQV
+1620 LNNLSPEQLKQV

-1639 DGELV
+1639 DSELV

-1660 RYQQQRKKLEE
+1660 RYQRQRKRLEE
-1671 DYLASVN
+1671 EYLASVN

-1737 AQGKITEQYAEQV
+1737 AQGKITEKYAEQV

-1779 EISGMLEGFG
+1779 EVSGMLEGFG
-1789 VEVPDSIS
+1789 VEVPESIS

-1909 TAQIEE
+1909 TSQIEE

-1928 ELKEQTLSEM
+1928 ELKDQTLSEM

-1957 WVDAFNEDGDAL
+1957 WVDAFNEGGDAL

-1978 FFDNLIK
+1978 FFDNMIK

-2123 LRTQTTVIREIRDML
+2123 LRTQTAVIREIRDML

>member
-31 IKDIQKSS
+31 IKDIQRSS
-39 SEMASSV
+39 SEMTKSV
-46 EGNFKMLA
+46 DGNFNMLA
-54 TGSADAFLKKLVE
+54 TGGADAFLKKLVE

-113 QLRAVGGDGAGALM
+113 QLRTVGGDGAGALM

-134 QFANAMKGFDTT
+134 QLANAMKGFDTT

-159 EDLTK
+159 EDLAQ
-164 NDYPKAIQQQK
+164 NEYPKNIQQQK

-217 LAAQQKKTAEQYK
+217 LAAQQKK
-230 AQNYSQNTS
+230 
-239 YEGSLAFAENVGT
+239 NV
-252 MNRRAKALEYL
+252 
-263 KVARAQLSAA
+263 
-273 DADYTAKLERLNTEI
+273 
-288 ERLDAANKNAMTTQA
+288 
-303 KRDESRQRQLEKSIK
+303 
-318 AEEAYQKKTAELY
+318 
-331 KKTAEQY
+331 
-338 KAQNYARNTTYE
+338 TYE
-350 GSLSFA
+350 GALSFA
-356 ETANTINRRVKAI
+356 GTATTINDRVKAI
-369 EYLREARARLSTT
+369 EYLREARAKLSTT
-382 DADYTKKLERL
+382 DADYANKLERL

-520 SAGLGVDMQRIILAY
+520 SAGLGIDMQRTILAY

-547 LGYNT
+547 LGYGT
-552 PIRMYDGSIKMV
+552 KIRTLGGIKEV
-564 QDVQVGDVLIN
+564 QDIKVGDKLIN
-575 ENGEKVNV
+575 ENNEIVNV

-588 GREKMYI
+588 GREQMYI
-595 INQLNGNDRTMYK
+595 VHQSNGDDYRCNE
-608 VNANHIL
+608 NHIL
-615 TLWNVVE
+615 TLCKNG
-622 QRIEDIYLYDYLKDT
+622 DICDVYLKDIDSSF
-637 EQPYLGVKVQNNGER
+637 LGVRYHNGHLITYE
-652 FYYAIGA
+652 IS
-659 IECGV
+659 IEKDTV

-669 FVLDGNKRFLLGD
+669 FVLDGNKRFQLGD

-773 VMLNGIGKQNEWALK
+773 VMLNDIGKQNEWALK

-798 SSWESITRVG
+798 SSWESITRAG
-808 TRLLE
+808 RRLLE
-813 LLVLIKITSMQT
+813 LLVLVKITSMQT

-877 LPLFAAME
+877 LPMFAAME
-885 AISVAFEVYGKA
+885 AISVAFEMYGKA

-910 YARMAKTVNSLTRE
+910 YARMAKTVNNLTRE
-924 FRALAEARK
+924 FRALTEARK

-970 NVEINKVTTENISD
+970 NVEINKVTTDNIAD
-984 VVEDARRKMQ
+984 VVEDAKRKMQ

-1069 GIRDGAKDTE
+1069 GIRGGAKDTE

-1096 FGGTYKKRLPQE
+1096 FGGTYKNRLPQE

-1188 MKFAQKKYGFKIE
+1188 LKFAQKKYGFKIE
-1201 ADKDEAENQVNWI
+1201 ADKDEAKNQVNWI
-1214 DKYIKD
+1214 DTYIKD
-1220 YFAGKRYPVTI
+1220 YFAGKKYPVTI

-1245 RGDNEAKVAKTAKT
+1245 RGDNEAMLARKAKT

-1278 DKVAE
+1278 DKVTE
-1283 LFGGNIPQMALTKTG
+1283 LFGGNIPQMALTKEG
-1298 EVQTTAV
+1298 EIQTTAV

-1389 YDEASKIVPDGLT
+1389 YNEASMIVPDGLT
-1402 IAEKIKA
+1402 VAEKIKA

-1603 SRMLEAM
+1603 TRMLEAM
-1610 KKRLGELRGS
+1610 KKRLGELRSS
-1620 LKNLSPEQLKQV
+1620 LKKNLSPEQLKQM
-1632 VDAMEKV
+1632 VDAIEKV
-1639 DGELV
+1639 DSELV

-1660 RYQQQRKKLEE
+1660 RYQRQRKRLEE
-1671 DYLASVN
+1671 EYLASVN

-1714 TREVKTSYDMEKMKL
+1714 TREVKTSYDMEKLKL

-1737 AQGKITEQYAEQV
+1737 AQGKITEKYAEQV
-1750 RNGERAKKNIQQQA
+1750 RNGERAKKTIQQQA

-1779 EISGMLEGFG
+1779 EVSSMLEGFG

-1850 QRTITRLQWAYDDLK
+1850 QRVITRLQWAYDDLK

-1915 WTREIEENTKKIQ
+1915 WAREIEENTKKIQ

-1957 WVDAFNEDGDAL
+1957 WVDAFNEGGDAL

-2116 DTAVLVE
+2116 DTAVLTE

>member
-31 IKDIQKSS
+31 IKDIQRSS

-46 EGNFKMLA
+46 YGNFKMLA
-54 TGSADAFLKKLVE
+54 TGGADAFLKKLVE

-134 QFANAMKGFDTT
+134 QLANAMKGFDTT

-159 EDLTK
+159 EDLAQ
-164 NDYPKAIQQQK
+164 NEYPKAIQQQK

-217 LAAQQKKTAEQYK
+217 LAAQQKK
-230 AQNYSQNTS
+230 
-239 YEGSLAFAENVGT
+239 NV
-252 MNRRAKALEYL
+252 
-263 KVARAQLSAA
+263 
-273 DADYTAKLERLNTEI
+273 
-288 ERLDAANKNAMTTQA
+288 
-303 KRDESRQRQLEKSIK
+303 
-318 AEEAYQKKTAELY
+318 
-331 KKTAEQY
+331 
-338 KAQNYARNTTYE
+338 TYE
-350 GSLSFA
+350 GALSFA
-356 ETANTINRRVKAI
+356 GTATTINDRVKAI
-369 EYLREARARLSTT
+369 EYLREARARLSST
-382 DADYTKKLERL
+382 DANYTTILERL

-402 ANKDAVAS
+402 ANRDAVAS
-410 SKNLKEIHSR
+410 SKNYGTSIESLTKTHSR
-420 LLDTA
+420 LLDTV

-435 FSVSQIRNYISSIA
+435 FSVSQIRNYVSSIA

-488 QIKDLV
+488 QIKDLI

-520 SAGLGVDMQRIILAY
+520 SAGLGIDMQRTILAY

-542 YLRGC
+542 YLRG
-547 LGYNT
+547 
-552 PIRMYDGSIKMV
+552 
-564 QDVQVGDVLIN
+564 
-575 ENGEKVNV
+575 
-583 KELIR
+583 
-588 GREKMYI
+588 
-595 INQLNGNDRTMYK
+595 
-608 VNANHIL
+608 
-615 TLWNVVE
+615 
-622 QRIEDIYLYDYLKDT
+622 
-637 EQPYLGVKVQNNGER
+637 
-652 FYYAIGA
+652 
-659 IECGV
+659 
-664 DNYYG
+664 
-669 FVLDGNKRFLLGD
+669 
-682 GTITHNTEVR
+682 TEVR

-773 VMLNGIGKQNEWALK
+773 VMLNSIGKQNEWALK

-798 SSWESITRVG
+798 SSWESINRVG
-808 TRLLE
+808 RRLLE
-813 LLVLIKITSMQT
+813 LLVLLKITSMQT
-825 GVTMKTAFLNNAN
+825 GVPMKKAFLNNVD

-877 LPLFAAME
+877 FPLFAAME
-885 AISVAFEVYGKA
+885 AISVVFEMYGKA

-910 YARMAKTVNSLTRE
+910 YARMAKTVNSLTKE

-1003 TEYISKSDNSF
+1003 TDYISKSDNRF

-1054 ENYDILS
+1054 ENYDLLS

-1096 FGGTYKKRLPQE
+1096 FGGTYKNRLPQE

-1188 MKFAQKKYGFKIE
+1188 LKFAQKKYGFKIE

-1231 SLQTNTDMMEDFIG
+1231 SLQTNTDMMEDFIS
-1245 RGDNEAKVAKTAKT
+1245 RGDNEAKVASIAKT
-1259 FIERFSK
+1259 FVKRFGESV
-1266 SAAKNLKSIAVS
+1266 AKNKKSIAVN
-1278 DKVAE
+1278 DKVTE
-1283 LFGGNIPQMALTKTG
+1283 LFGGNIPLMALTKEG
-1298 EVQTTAV
+1298 EVQTAAV
-1305 LAQAKAVMKKAEDMA
+1305 LGQAKAVMKKAEDMA
-1320 KALGVDVNYDDG
+1320 KAFGVDVNDTDG

-1389 YDEASKIVPDGLT
+1389 YNEASLIVPDGLT
-1402 IAEKIKA
+1402 VAEKIKA

-1437 RNAKALEKAKSDV
+1437 KNAKALEKAKSDV

-1464 DMGFDSGEIDKIF
+1464 DMGFDSGEIGKIF
-1477 GDLPRTF
+1477 GDLPRSF

-1584 EFKESDYYIKL
+1584 EFKESDYYIRL

-1603 SRMLEAM
+1603 TRMLEAM
-1610 KKRLGELRGS
+1610 KKRLGELRSS
-1620 LKNLSPEQLKQV
+1620 LKNNLSPEQLKQM

-1639 DGELV
+1639 DSELV

-1660 RYQQQRKKLEE
+1660 RYQQQRKRLEE
-1671 DYLASVN
+1671 EYLASVN

-1714 TREVKTSYDMEKMKL
+1714 TREVKTSYGMEKLKL

-1737 AQGKITEQYAEQV
+1737 AQGKITEEYAEQV

-1764 SAINDFIGKFASGFG
+1764 SAINDFIGKFASSFG

-1850 QRTITRLQWAYDDLK
+1850 QRVITRLQWAYDDLK

-1938 GGFGSQS
+1938 GGFGSQG

-1951 QEFADA
+1951 QEFTDA
-1957 WVDAFNEDGDAL
+1957 WVDAFNEGGDAL

-2116 DTAVLVE
+2116 DTAVLTE

>member
-31 IKDIQKSS
+31 IKDIQRSS

-54 TGSADAFLKKLVE
+54 TGGADAFLKKLVE

-252 MNRRAKALEYL
+252 INRRAKALEYL

-382 DADYTKKLERL
+382 DTDYTKKLERL

-488 QIKDLV
+488 QIKDLI

-520 SAGLGVDMQRIILAY
+520 SAGLGIDMQRTILAY

-542 YLRGC
+542 YLRG
-547 LGYNT
+547 
-552 PIRMYDGSIKMV
+552 
-564 QDVQVGDVLIN
+564 
-575 ENGEKVNV
+575 
-583 KELIR
+583 
-588 GREKMYI
+588 
-595 INQLNGNDRTMYK
+595 
-608 VNANHIL
+608 
-615 TLWNVVE
+615 
-622 QRIEDIYLYDYLKDT
+622 
-637 EQPYLGVKVQNNGER
+637 
-652 FYYAIGA
+652 
-659 IECGV
+659 
-664 DNYYG
+664 
-669 FVLDGNKRFLLGD
+669 
-682 GTITHNTEVR
+682 TEVR

-773 VMLNGIGKQNEWALK
+773 VMLNDIGKQNEWALK

-798 SSWESITRVG
+798 SSWESITRAG
-808 TRLLE
+808 RRLLE
-813 LLVLIKITSMQT
+813 LLVLVKITSMQT

-885 AISVAFEVYGKA
+885 AISVVFEVYGKA

-1096 FGGTYKKRLPQE
+1096 FGGTYKNRLPQE

-1188 MKFAQKKYGFKIE
+1188 LKFAQKKYGFKIE

-1214 DKYIKD
+1214 DTYIKD
-1220 YFAGKRYPVTI
+1220 YFAGKKYPVTI
-1231 SLQTNTDMMEDFIG
+1231 SLQTNTDMMEEFIS
-1245 RGDNEAKVAKTAKT
+1245 RGDEEAMLSRKAKT
-1259 FIERFSK
+1259 FVKRFGESV
-1266 SAAKNLKSIAVS
+1266 AKNKKSIAVN
-1278 DKVAE
+1278 DKVTE
-1283 LFGGNIPQMALTKTG
+1283 LFGGNIPLMALTKEG
-1298 EVQTTAV
+1298 EVQTAAV
-1305 LAQAKAVMKKAEDMA
+1305 LGQAEAVMKKAEDMA
-1320 KALGVDVNYDDG
+1320 KAFGVDVNDTDG

-1382 KLRNAGI
+1382 KLRYAGI

-1402 IAEKIKA
+1402 VAEKIKA

-1551 AKILSAIPQEM
+1551 AKILSNIPKEM
-1562 QREYLDNL
+1562 QDEYLRNL
-1570 DKQYAQKT
+1570 DKQYNQKT
-1578 DENAWK
+1578 DENTWK
-1584 EFKESDYYIKL
+1584 EFKESDYYIRL

-1610 KKRLGELRGS
+1610 KKRLGGLRGS

-1639 DGELV
+1639 DSELV

-1660 RYQQQRKKLEE
+1660 RYQQQRKRLEE
-1671 DYLASVN
+1671 EYLASVN

-1750 RNGERAKKNIQQQA
+1750 REGERAKKNIQQQA

-1850 QRTITRLQWAYDDLK
+1850 QRVITRLQWAYDDLK

-2116 DTAVLVE
+2116 DTAVLTE

>member
-39 SEMASSV
+39 SDMASSV
-46 EGNFKMLA
+46 DGNFKMLA
-54 TGSADAFLKKLVE
+54 TGGADAFLKKLVE

-113 QLRAVGGDGAGALM
+113 QLRTVGGDGAGALM

-134 QFANAMKGFDTT
+134 QLANAMKDFDTT

-239 YEGSLAFAENVGT
+239 YEGSLAFAENVNT
-252 MNRRAKALEYL
+252 INRRAKALEYL
-263 KVARAQLSAA
+263 KVARAQLSAT

-303 KRDESRQRQLEKSIK
+303 KRDESRVSQLVRMVK
-318 AEEAYQKKTAELY
+318 AEEAYQKKIAQQY

-369 EYLREARARLSTT
+369 EYLREARARLSST
-382 DADYTKKLERL
+382 DANYTTILERL

-402 ANKDAVAS
+402 ANRDAVAS
-410 SKNLKEIHSR
+410 SKNYGTSVESLTKTHSR
-420 LLDTA
+420 LLDTV

-435 FSVSQIRNYISSIA
+435 FSVSQIRGYISSIA

-542 YLRGC
+542 YLRG
-547 LGYNT
+547 
-552 PIRMYDGSIKMV
+552 
-564 QDVQVGDVLIN
+564 
-575 ENGEKVNV
+575 
-583 KELIR
+583 
-588 GREKMYI
+588 
-595 INQLNGNDRTMYK
+595 
-608 VNANHIL
+608 
-615 TLWNVVE
+615 
-622 QRIEDIYLYDYLKDT
+622 
-637 EQPYLGVKVQNNGER
+637 
-652 FYYAIGA
+652 
-659 IECGV
+659 
-664 DNYYG
+664 
-669 FVLDGNKRFLLGD
+669 
-682 GTITHNTEVR
+682 TEVR

-710 EVKGEAY
+710 EAKGEAY

-732 FEDIEAIFKRM
+732 FEDIEEIFIRM
-743 TDQGGMFYNMQAIQA
+743 TKQGGMFYNMQAIQA

-773 VMLNGIGKQNEWALK
+773 VMLNSIGKQNEWALK

-798 SSWESITRVG
+798 SSWESINRVG
-808 TRLLE
+808 RRLLE

-825 GVTMKTAFLNNAN
+825 GVPMKKAFLNNVN
-838 FVAISRGMS
+838 FVAISKGMS

-858 GFTALAA
+858 GLTALAA

-877 LPLFAAME
+877 FPMFAAME
-885 AISVAFEVYGKA
+885 AISVAFKMYGKA

-910 YARMAKTVNSLTRE
+910 YARMAKTVNNLTRE

-933 AAEASNDKKFDFDKN
+933 AAEASNSKKFDFDKN
-948 FEEQKAQ
+948 FEDQKSQ

-970 NVEINKVTTENISD
+970 NVEINKVTTDNIAD

-1003 TEYISKSDNSF
+1003 KEYISKSDNRY
-1014 LANDWLWFDSFSQD
+1014 LANEWFWFDSFSQD
-1028 LKDMDKAAADV
+1028 LKDMDKATADV

-1054 ENYDILS
+1054 ENYDSLS

-1069 GIRDGAKDTE
+1069 GIRGGAKDTE
-1079 TDTEYI
+1079 TDAEYI
-1085 IRAAR
+1085 VRAYKTLQEDVFNFGKNIPSGTKKAFDYFKNYE
-1090 TIATDI
+1090 TD
-1096 FGGTYKKRLPQE
+1096 L
-1108 LKAAYNQFA
+1108 A
-1117 SYSSDLRTQISG
+1117 TQIGG

-1139 ATGQIEDFFDWLES
+1139 ATGQIEEFFDWLEA

-1177 NSFSDLSRSIL
+1177 NSFSELSRNIL
-1188 MKFAQKKYGFKIE
+1188 LKFAQKKYGFKIE

-1283 LFGGNIPQMALTKTG
+1283 LFGGNIPQMALTKEG
-1298 EVQTTAV
+1298 EVQTAAV

-1320 KALGVDVNYDDG
+1320 QALGVDVNYDTDS
-1332 KKTTAQAK
+1332 KKTTARAK

-1355 LRDEYAKYLKL
+1355 LRDEYAKYLRL

-1389 YDEASKIVPDGLT
+1389 YNEASMIVPDGLT

-1437 RNAKALEKAKSDV
+1437 RNAKALEKAKTDV

-1603 SRMLEAM
+1603 TRMLEAM
-1610 KKRLGELRGS
+1610 KKRLGQLRSS
-1620 LKNLSPEQLKQV
+1620 LKNNLSPEQLKQM

-1639 DGELV
+1639 DSELV

-1660 RYQQQRKKLEE
+1660 RYQQQRKRLEE
-1671 DYLASVN
+1671 EYLASVN

-1737 AQGKITEQYAEQV
+1737 AQGKITEKYAEQV
-1750 RNGERAKKNIQQQA
+1750 RDGERAKKTIQQQA

-1779 EISGMLEGFG
+1779 EVSSMLEGFG
-1789 VEVPDSIS
+1789 VEVSESIS

-1850 QRTITRLQWAYDDLK
+1850 QRVITRLQWAYDDLK

-1957 WVDAFNEDGDAL
+1957 WVGAFNEGGDAL

-1978 FFDNLIK
+1978 FFDNMIK

-2116 DTAVLVE
+2116 DTAVLTE

>member
-46 EGNFKMLA
+46 NGNFNMLA
-54 TGSADAFLKKLVE
+54 TGGADAFLKKLVE

-159 EDLTK
+159 EDLAK
-164 NDYPKAIQQQK
+164 NDYPKNIQQQK

-252 MNRRAKALEYL
+252 INRRAKALEYL
-263 KVARAQLSAA
+263 KVARAQLSAT

-303 KRDESRQRQLEKSIK
+303 KRDESRQRQLEKLAK
-318 AEEAYQKKTAELY
+318 AEEAYQKKIAQQY

-382 DADYTKKLERL
+382 DADYANKLERL

-425 GQLKRAFALI
+425 GQLKRAFALM
-435 FSVSQIRNYISSIA
+435 FSVSQIRNYVSSIA

-542 YLRGC
+542 YLRG
-547 LGYNT
+547 
-552 PIRMYDGSIKMV
+552 
-564 QDVQVGDVLIN
+564 
-575 ENGEKVNV
+575 
-583 KELIR
+583 
-588 GREKMYI
+588 
-595 INQLNGNDRTMYK
+595 
-608 VNANHIL
+608 
-615 TLWNVVE
+615 
-622 QRIEDIYLYDYLKDT
+622 
-637 EQPYLGVKVQNNGER
+637 
-652 FYYAIGA
+652 
-659 IECGV
+659 
-664 DNYYG
+664 
-669 FVLDGNKRFLLGD
+669 
-682 GTITHNTEVR
+682 TEVR

-773 VMLNGIGKQNEWALK
+773 VMLNSIGKQNEWALK

-798 SSWESITRVG
+798 SSWESITRMG
-808 TRLLE
+808 RRLLE
-813 LLVLIKITSMQT
+813 LLVLVKITSMQT
-825 GVTMKTAFLNNAN
+825 GVPMKKAFLNNAD
-838 FVAISRGMS
+838 FVAISKGMS

-858 GFTALAA
+858 GLTALAA

-877 LPLFAAME
+877 FPLFVAME
-885 AISVAFEVYGKA
+885 AISIVFEEYGKA

-924 FRALAEARK
+924 FRALTEARK

-970 NVEINKVTTENISD
+970 NVEINKVTTDNIAD
-984 VVEDARRKMQ
+984 VVEDAKRKMQ

-1054 ENYDILS
+1054 ENYDSLS

-1096 FGGTYKKRLPQE
+1096 FGGTYKNRLPQE

-1129 VWQFESQMET
+1129 VWQFESQMDT
-1139 ATGQIEDFFDWLES
+1139 ATDQIEKFFDWLES

-1188 MKFAQKKYGFKIE
+1188 LKFAQKKYGFKIE

-1220 YFAGKRYPVTI
+1220 YFAGKRYPVTV

-1259 FIERFSK
+1259 FIERFTK

-1278 DKVAE
+1278 DKVTE

-1298 EVQTTAV
+1298 EIQTTAV

-1320 KALGVDVNYDDG
+1320 KAFGVDVNDTDV
-1332 KKTTAQAK
+1332 KKTTARAK

-1355 LRDEYAKYLKL
+1355 LRDEYSKHLKL

-1377 EGLAD
+1377 EELAD

-1389 YDEASKIVPDGLT
+1389 YDEASMIVPDGLT

-1437 RNAKALEKAKSDV
+1437 RNAKALEKAKSEV

-1551 AKILSAIPQEM
+1551 AKILSNIPKEM

-1603 SRMLEAM
+1603 TRMLEAM

-1620 LKNLSPEQLKQV
+1620 LKNNLSPEQLKQM

-1639 DGELV
+1639 DSELV

-1660 RYQQQRKKLEE
+1660 RYQRQRKRLEE
-1671 DYLASVN
+1671 EYLASVN

-1737 AQGKITEQYAEQV
+1737 AQGKITEKYAEQV
-1750 RNGERAKKNIQQQA
+1750 REGERAKKNIQQQA

-1779 EISGMLEGFG
+1779 EVSSMLEGFG
-1789 VEVPDSIS
+1789 VEVPESIS

-1850 QRTITRLQWAYDDLK
+1850 QRVITRLQWAYDDLK

-1957 WVDAFNEDGDAL
+1957 WVDAFNEGGDAL
-1969 DALGDKFDD
+1969 DALGDKFDN

-2045 TLMDVLGVVPD
+2045 TLMDVLGVAPD

-2116 DTAVLVE
+2116 DTAVLTE

>member
-31 IKDIQKSS
+31 IKDIQRSS

-252 MNRRAKALEYL
+252 INRRAKALEYL

-382 DADYTKKLERL
+382 DTDYTKKLERL

-488 QIKDLV
+488 QIKDLI

-520 SAGLGVDMQRIILAY
+520 SAGLGIDMQRTILAY

-542 YLRGC
+542 YLRG
-547 LGYNT
+547 
-552 PIRMYDGSIKMV
+552 
-564 QDVQVGDVLIN
+564 
-575 ENGEKVNV
+575 
-583 KELIR
+583 
-588 GREKMYI
+588 
-595 INQLNGNDRTMYK
+595 
-608 VNANHIL
+608 
-615 TLWNVVE
+615 
-622 QRIEDIYLYDYLKDT
+622 
-637 EQPYLGVKVQNNGER
+637 
-652 FYYAIGA
+652 
-659 IECGV
+659 
-664 DNYYG
+664 
-669 FVLDGNKRFLLGD
+669 
-682 GTITHNTEVR
+682 TEVR

-773 VMLNGIGKQNEWALK
+773 VMLNDIGKQNEWALK

-813 LLVLIKITSMQT
+813 LLALIKITSMQT

-885 AISVAFEVYGKA
+885 AISVVFEVYGKA

-1096 FGGTYKKRLPQE
+1096 FGGTYKNRLPQE

-1129 VWQFESQMET
+1129 VWQFESQMDT
-1139 ATGQIEDFFDWLES
+1139 ATDQIEKFFDWLES

-1214 DKYIKD
+1214 DEYIKD

-1231 SLQTNTDMMEDFIG
+1231 SLQTNTDMMEDFIS
-1245 RGDNEAKVAKTAKT
+1245 RGDNEAKVASIAKT
-1259 FIERFSK
+1259 FVKRFGESV
-1266 SAAKNLKSIAVS
+1266 AKNKKSIAVN
-1278 DKVAE
+1278 DKVTE
-1283 LFGGNIPQMALTKTG
+1283 LFGGNIPLMALTKEG
-1298 EVQTTAV
+1298 EVQTAAV
-1305 LAQAKAVMKKAEDMA
+1305 LGQAEAVMKKAEDMA
-1320 KALGVDVNYDDG
+1320 KAFGVDVNDTDS

-1366 YDAETAKAKTL
+1366 YDADTAKAKTL

-1402 IAEKIKA
+1402 VAEKIKA

-1437 RNAKALEKAKSDV
+1437 RNAKALEKAKSEV

-1495 EGMTGEDAQ
+1495 EGMAGEDAQ

-1603 SRMLEAM
+1603 TRMLEAM
-1610 KKRLGELRGS
+1610 KKRLGELRSS
-1620 LKNLSPEQLKQV
+1620 LKNNLSPEQLKQM

-1639 DGELV
+1639 DSELV

-1660 RYQQQRKKLEE
+1660 RYQQQRKRLEE
-1671 DYLASVN
+1671 EYLASVN

-1737 AQGKITEQYAEQV
+1737 AQGEITEQYAEQV
-1750 RNGERAKKNIQQQA
+1750 REGERAKKNIQQQA

-1850 QRTITRLQWAYDDLK
+1850 QRVITRLQWAYDDLK

-1957 WVDAFNEDGDAL
+1957 WVDAFNEGGDAL

-2116 DTAVLVE
+2116 DTAVLTE

>member
-39 SEMASSV
+39 SDMASSV
-46 EGNFKMLA
+46 DGNFKMLA
-54 TGSADAFLKKLVE
+54 TGGADAFLRKLVE
-67 ISSAMDGIGNGVG
+67 ISSAMDGIGKGFSGV
-80 KIASSGFGT
+80 ASSGFGT

-113 QLRAVGGDGAGALM
+113 QLRTVGGDGAGALM

-134 QFANAMKGFDTT
+134 QLANAMKGFDTT

-159 EDLTK
+159 EDLAN
-164 NDYPKAIQQQK
+164 NDYPKNIQQQK

-217 LAAQQKKTAEQYK
+217 LAAQQKK
-230 AQNYSQNTS
+230 N
-239 YEGSLAFAENVGT
+239 
-252 MNRRAKALEYL
+252 
-263 KVARAQLSAA
+263 
-273 DADYTAKLERLNTEI
+273 I
-288 ERLDAANKNAMTTQA
+288 
-303 KRDESRQRQLEKSIK
+303 
-318 AEEAYQKKTAELY
+318 
-331 KKTAEQY
+331 
-338 KAQNYARNTTYE
+338 TYE
-350 GSLSFA
+350 GALSFA
-356 ETANTINRRVKAI
+356 GTATTINDRVKAI

-382 DADYTKKLERL
+382 DADYANKLERL

-435 FSVSQIRNYISSIA
+435 FSVSQIRAYISSIA

-520 SAGLGVDMQRIILAY
+520 SAGLGIDMQRIILAY

-547 LGYNT
+547 LGYGT
-552 PIRMYDGSIKMV
+552 KIRTLDGIKEV
-564 QDVQVGDVLIN
+564 QDIKVGDKLIN
-575 ENGEKVNV
+575 ENNEIVNV

-588 GREKMYI
+588 GKEQMYI
-595 INQLNGNDRTMYK
+595 VHQSNGDDYRCNE
-608 VNANHIL
+608 NHIL
-615 TLWNVVE
+615 TLCKNG
-622 QRIEDIYLYDYLKDT
+622 DICDVYLKDIDSSF
-637 EQPYLGVKVQNNGER
+637 LGVRYHNGHLVTYE
-652 FYYAIGA
+652 IS
-659 IECGV
+659 IEKDTV

-669 FVLDGNKRFLLGD
+669 FVLDGNKRFQLGD

-710 EVKGEAY
+710 EAKGEAY

-732 FEDIEAIFKRM
+732 FEDIEEIFVRM
-743 TDQGGMFYNMQAIQA
+743 TKQGGMFYNMQAIQA

-773 VMLNGIGKQNEWALK
+773 VMLNSIGKQNEWALK

-808 TRLLE
+808 RRLLE

-825 GVTMKTAFLNNAN
+825 GVPIKKAFLNNAD
-838 FVAISRGMS
+838 FVAISKGMS

-877 LPLFAAME
+877 FPMFAAME
-885 AISVAFEVYGKA
+885 AISVAFNMYGKA

-1003 TEYISKSDNSF
+1003 TEYISKSDNRY
-1014 LANDWLWFDSFSQD
+1014 LANEWFWFDSFSQD

-1039 RSFGTRIDATLTLLG
+1039 RSFGTRIDTTLTLLG

-1085 IRAAR
+1085 VRAYKTLQEDVFGFGNNIPSGAKK
-1090 TIATDI
+1090 AFDYFKNYETD
-1096 FGGTYKKRLPQE
+1096 L
-1108 LKAAYNQFA
+1108 A
-1117 SYSSDLRTQISG
+1117 TQIG
-1129 VWQFESQMET
+1129 GMWQFESQMDT
-1139 ATGQIEDFFDWLES
+1139 ATDQIEKFFDWLES

-1188 MKFAQKKYGFKIE
+1188 LKFAQKKYGFKIE

-1220 YFAGKRYPVTI
+1220 YFAGKKYPVTI

-1245 RGDNEAKVAKTAKT
+1245 RGDNEAMLARKAKT

-1266 SAAKNLKSIAVS
+1266 SAAKNLKSIAV
-1278 DKVAE
+1278 DNKVTE
-1283 LFGGNIPQMALTKTG
+1283 LFGGNIPQMALTKEG
-1298 EVQTTAV
+1298 EIQTTAV

-1355 LRDEYAKYLKL
+1355 LRDEYSKYLKL

-1389 YDEASKIVPDGLT
+1389 YNEASMIVPDGLT
-1402 IAEKIKA
+1402 VAEKIKA

-1437 RNAKALEKAKSDV
+1437 KNAKALEKAKSEV

-1578 DENAWK
+1578 DENAWR
-1584 EFKESDYYIKL
+1584 EFKESDYYIRL

-1603 SRMLEAM
+1603 TRMLEAM

-1620 LKNLSPEQLKQV
+1620 LKNLSPEQLKQM

-1639 DGELV
+1639 DSELV

-1652 GTNIKEYI
+1652 GANIKEYI
-1660 RYQQQRKKLEE
+1660 RYQQQRKRLEE

-1737 AQGKITEQYAEQV
+1737 AQGKITEKYAEQV

-1779 EISGMLEGFG
+1779 EVSSMLEGFG
-1789 VEVPDSIS
+1789 VEVPESIS

-1850 QRTITRLQWAYDDLK
+1850 QRVITRLQWAYDDLK

-1909 TAQIEE
+1909 TSQIEE

-1957 WVDAFNEDGDAL
+1957 WVDAFNEGGDAL

-1978 FFDNLIK
+1978 FFDNMIK

-2116 DTAVLVE
+2116 DTAVLTE

>member
-46 EGNFKMLA
+46 DGNFKMLA
-54 TGSADAFLKKLVE
+54 TGGADAFLRKLVE

-98 TSVAGVASQVDRVAA
+98 TSVAGVASQIDRIAA
-113 QLRAVGGDGAGALM
+113 QLRTVGGDGAGALM

-146 SIAKLKENIKSLS
+146 SIAKLKESIKSLS
-159 EDLTK
+159 EDLAQ
-164 NDYPKAIQQQK
+164 NEYPKNIQQQK

-217 LAAQQKKTAEQYK
+217 LAAQQKK
-230 AQNYSQNTS
+230 
-239 YEGSLAFAENVGT
+239 NV
-252 MNRRAKALEYL
+252 
-263 KVARAQLSAA
+263 
-273 DADYTAKLERLNTEI
+273 
-288 ERLDAANKNAMTTQA
+288 
-303 KRDESRQRQLEKSIK
+303 
-318 AEEAYQKKTAELY
+318 
-331 KKTAEQY
+331 
-338 KAQNYARNTTYE
+338 TYE
-350 GSLSFA
+350 GALSFA
-356 ETANTINRRVKAI
+356 GTATTINDRVKAI
-369 EYLREARARLSTT
+369 EYLREARARLSST
-382 DADYTKKLERL
+382 DANYATMLERL

-402 ANKDAVAS
+402 ANRDAVAS
-410 SKNLKEIHSR
+410 SKNYGTSVESLTKTHSR
-420 LLDTA
+420 LLDTV
-425 GQLKRAFALI
+425 GQLKRAFALM

-449 QVRGEFELQQRSL
+449 QKRGEFELQQRSL

-542 YLRGC
+542 YLRG
-547 LGYNT
+547 
-552 PIRMYDGSIKMV
+552 
-564 QDVQVGDVLIN
+564 
-575 ENGEKVNV
+575 
-583 KELIR
+583 
-588 GREKMYI
+588 
-595 INQLNGNDRTMYK
+595 
-608 VNANHIL
+608 
-615 TLWNVVE
+615 
-622 QRIEDIYLYDYLKDT
+622 
-637 EQPYLGVKVQNNGER
+637 
-652 FYYAIGA
+652 
-659 IECGV
+659 
-664 DNYYG
+664 
-669 FVLDGNKRFLLGD
+669 
-682 GTITHNTEVR
+682 TEVR

-788 GAVSGATALL
+788 GVVSGATALL

-813 LLVLIKITSMQT
+813 LLALIKITSMQT
-825 GVTMKTAFLNNAN
+825 GLTMKTAFLNNAN
-838 FVAISRGMS
+838 FVAISKGMS

-865 AGKMAKAALVAN
+865 AGKMANAALVAN

-885 AISVAFEVYGKA
+885 AISVGFEMYGKA

-933 AAEASNDKKFDFDKN
+933 AAEASNNKKFDFEKN
-948 FEEQKAQ
+948 FEDQKSQ

-970 NVEINKVTTENISD
+970 NVEINKVTTDNIAD
-984 VVEDARRKMQ
+984 VVEDAKRKMQ

-1028 LKDMDKAAADV
+1028 LKDMDEAAADV
-1039 RSFGTRIDATLTLLG
+1039 RSFGTRLDATLTLLG
-1054 ENYDILS
+1054 ENYDSLS
-1061 EKAKKAYD
+1061 EKARKAYD
-1069 GIRDGAKDTE
+1069 GIKDGAKDTE

-1085 IRAAR
+1085 IRAYKTLQEDVFGFGKNIPSGAKK
-1090 TIATDI
+1090 AFDYFKNYETD
-1096 FGGTYKKRLPQE
+1096 L
-1108 LKAAYNQFA
+1108 A
-1117 SYSSDLRTQISG
+1117 TQIG
-1129 VWQFESQMET
+1129 GMWQFESQMDT
-1139 ATGQIEDFFDWLES
+1139 ATDQIEKFFDWLES

-1177 NSFSDLSRSIL
+1177 NSFSELSRNIL
-1188 MKFAQKKYGFKIE
+1188 LKFAQKKYGFKIE

-1231 SLQTNTDMMEDFIG
+1231 SLQTNTDMMEDFVG
-1245 RGDNEAKVAKTAKT
+1245 RGDDLVKESEKVET
-1259 FIERFSK
+1259 FIERFSE
-1266 SAAKNLKSIAVS
+1266 SAAKNLKSVVVN
-1278 DKVAE
+1278 DKLTE
-1283 LFGGNIPQMALTKTG
+1283 FFGGNIPQMALTKTG

-1305 LAQAKAVMKKAEDMA
+1305 LAHAEAVMKKIEDMGR
-1320 KALGVDVNYDDG
+1320 ALGVDVHDKDG
-1332 KKTTAQAK
+1332 KKAKARAKARAK

-1366 YDAETAKAKTL
+1366 YDAETAKEKTL

-1402 IAEKIKA
+1402 VAEKIKE

-1414 KELSKRGDALKV
+1414 KELSKRGDAMKV
-1426 YAELILEYDME
+1426 YAQLLLEYDTE

-1551 AKILSAIPQEM
+1551 AKILSNIPKEM
-1562 QREYLDNL
+1562 QDEYLRNL
-1570 DKQYAQKT
+1570 DKQYNQKT

-1584 EFKESDYYIKL
+1584 EFKESDYYIRL

-1639 DGELV
+1639 DSELV
-1644 SRNPFARL
+1644 RRNPFARL
-1652 GTNIKEYI
+1652 GKNIKEYI
-1660 RYQQQRKKLEE
+1660 RYQRQRKKLEE

-1729 DILLKELV
+1729 DIILEELV
-1737 AQGKITEQYAEQV
+1737 AQGKITEKYAEQV

-1764 SAINDFIGKFASGFG
+1764 SAISDFAGKLNSSFG
-1779 EISGMLEGFG
+1779 EISSMLEGFDIEVNEGYGKALGGFGQAAEG
-1789 VEVPDSIS
+1789 V
-1797 KAFSGME
+1797 
-1804 QASGGIAKLV
+1804 AKLW
-1814 SGDYIGGVMSL
+1814 SGDYIGGIVSL
-1825 ASGIGN
+1825 VSGIGN

-1850 QRTITRLQWAYDDLK
+1850 QRVITRLQWAYDDLK

-1894 LRAMINAEDDKKQKD
+1894 LRAMINAEDDKKKKD

-1915 WTREIEENTKKIQ
+1915 WAREIEENTKKIQ

-1957 WVDAFNEDGDAL
+1957 WVDAFNEGGDAL

-2116 DTAVLVE
+2116 DTAVLTE
-2123 LRTQTTVIREIRDML
+2123 LRTQTAVIREIRDML

>member
-39 SEMASSV
+39 SDMARSV
-46 EGNFKMLA
+46 DGNFKMLA
-54 TGSADAFLKKLVE
+54 TGGADAFLKKLVE
-67 ISSAMDGIGNGVG
+67 ISSAMDGIGKGFSGV
-80 KIASSGFGT
+80 ASSGFGT

-113 QLRAVGGDGAGALM
+113 QLRTVGGDGAGALM

-159 EDLTK
+159 EDLAN
-164 NDYPKAIQQQK
+164 NDYPKHIQQQK

-217 LAAQQKKTAEQYK
+217 LAAQQKK
-230 AQNYSQNTS
+230 
-239 YEGSLAFAENVGT
+239 NV
-252 MNRRAKALEYL
+252 
-263 KVARAQLSAA
+263 
-273 DADYTAKLERLNTEI
+273 
-288 ERLDAANKNAMTTQA
+288 
-303 KRDESRQRQLEKSIK
+303 
-318 AEEAYQKKTAELY
+318 
-331 KKTAEQY
+331 
-338 KAQNYARNTTYE
+338 TYE
-350 GSLSFA
+350 GALSFA
-356 ETANTINRRVKAI
+356 GTATTINDRVKAI
-369 EYLREARARLSTT
+369 EYLREARAKLSTT
-382 DADYTKKLERL
+382 DADYANKLERL

-425 GQLKRAFALI
+425 AQLKRAFALI

-520 SAGLGVDMQRIILAY
+520 SAGLGIDMQRTILAY

-542 YLRGC
+542 YLRG
-547 LGYNT
+547 
-552 PIRMYDGSIKMV
+552 
-564 QDVQVGDVLIN
+564 
-575 ENGEKVNV
+575 
-583 KELIR
+583 
-588 GREKMYI
+588 
-595 INQLNGNDRTMYK
+595 
-608 VNANHIL
+608 
-615 TLWNVVE
+615 
-622 QRIEDIYLYDYLKDT
+622 
-637 EQPYLGVKVQNNGER
+637 
-652 FYYAIGA
+652 
-659 IECGV
+659 
-664 DNYYG
+664 
-669 FVLDGNKRFLLGD
+669 
-682 GTITHNTEVR
+682 TEVR

-813 LLVLIKITSMQT
+813 LLVLVKITSMQT

-838 FVAISRGMS
+838 FVAISKGMS

-877 LPLFAAME
+877 LPMFAAME
-885 AISVAFEVYGKA
+885 AISAVFEVYGKA

-970 NVEINKVTTENISD
+970 NVEINKVTTDNIAD
-984 VVEDARRKMQ
+984 VVEDAKRKMQ

-1003 TEYISKSDNSF
+1003 TEYISKSDNRF

-1054 ENYDILS
+1054 ENYDSLS

-1069 GIRDGAKDTE
+1069 GIRDGARDTE

-1096 FGGTYKKRLPQE
+1096 FGGTYKNRLPQE

-1188 MKFAQKKYGFKIE
+1188 LKFAQKKYGFKIE

-1245 RGDNEAKVAKTAKT
+1245 RGDNEAKVAKIAKT

-1266 SAAKNLKSIAVS
+1266 SAAKNLKSIPVS

-1283 LFGGNIPQMALTKTG
+1283 LFGGNIPQMALTKEG

-1389 YDEASKIVPDGLT
+1389 YNEASLIVPDGLT
-1402 IAEKIKA
+1402 VAEKIKA

-1456 FDVFKDMK
+1456 FDVFRDMK
-1464 DMGFDSGEIDKIF
+1464 DMGFDSGEIGKIF

-1484 DDIKKSIDKAY
+1484 DDIKKSLDKAY

-1584 EFKESDYYIKL
+1584 EFKESDYYIRL

-1632 VDAMEKV
+1632 VDSMEKV
-1639 DGELV
+1639 DSELV
-1644 SRNPFARL
+1644 SRNPFAKL
-1652 GTNIKEYI
+1652 GANIKEYI
-1660 RYQQQRKKLEE
+1660 RYQQQRKRLEE
-1671 DYLASVN
+1671 EYLASVN

-1693 VMKKKEEYETVL
+1693 VIKKKEEYETVL

-1737 AQGKITEQYAEQV
+1737 AQGKITEKYAEQV
-1750 RNGERAKKNIQQQA
+1750 RDGERAKKTIQQQA
-1764 SAINDFIGKFASGFG
+1764 SAINDFIGKFASSFG
-1779 EISGMLEGFG
+1779 ELSGMLEGFG

-1850 QRTITRLQWAYDDLK
+1850 QRVITRLQWAYDDLK

-1915 WTREIEENTKKIQ
+1915 WSREIEENTKKIQ

-1957 WVDAFNEDGDAL
+1957 WVDAFNEGGDAL

-1978 FFDNLIK
+1978 FFNNLIK

-2116 DTAVLVE
+2116 DTAVLTE
-2123 LRTQTTVIREIRDML
+2123 LRTQTAVIREIRDML

>member
-46 EGNFKMLA
+46 NDNFKMLA

-217 LAAQQKKTAEQYK
+217 LAAQQKK
-230 AQNYSQNTS
+230 
-239 YEGSLAFAENVGT
+239 NV
-252 MNRRAKALEYL
+252 
-263 KVARAQLSAA
+263 
-273 DADYTAKLERLNTEI
+273 
-288 ERLDAANKNAMTTQA
+288 
-303 KRDESRQRQLEKSIK
+303 
-318 AEEAYQKKTAELY
+318 
-331 KKTAEQY
+331 
-338 KAQNYARNTTYE
+338 TYE
-350 GSLSFA
+350 GALSFA
-356 ETANTINRRVKAI
+356 GTATTINDRVKAI
-369 EYLREARARLSTT
+369 EYLREARARLSST
-382 DADYTKKLERL
+382 DANYTTILERL

-402 ANKDAVAS
+402 ANRDAVAS
-410 SKNLKEIHSR
+410 SKNYGTSVESLTKTHSR
-420 LLDTA
+420 LLDTV

-542 YLRGC
+542 YLRG
-547 LGYNT
+547 
-552 PIRMYDGSIKMV
+552 
-564 QDVQVGDVLIN
+564 
-575 ENGEKVNV
+575 
-583 KELIR
+583 
-588 GREKMYI
+588 
-595 INQLNGNDRTMYK
+595 
-608 VNANHIL
+608 
-615 TLWNVVE
+615 
-622 QRIEDIYLYDYLKDT
+622 
-637 EQPYLGVKVQNNGER
+637 
-652 FYYAIGA
+652 
-659 IECGV
+659 
-664 DNYYG
+664 
-669 FVLDGNKRFLLGD
+669 
-682 GTITHNTEVR
+682 TEVR

-743 TDQGGMFYNMQAIQA
+743 TDQGGIFYNMQAIQA

-788 GAVSGATALL
+788 GAVGGATALL

-838 FVAISRGMS
+838 FVAISKGMS

-885 AISVAFEVYGKA
+885 AISVGFEMYSKA

-933 AAEASNDKKFDFDKN
+933 AAEASNNKKFDFEKN
-948 FEEQKAQ
+948 FEDQKSQ

-970 NVEINKVTTENISD
+970 NVEINKVTTDNIAD

-1039 RSFGTRIDATLTLLG
+1039 RSFGTRLDATLTLLG
-1054 ENYDILS
+1054 ENYDSLS
-1061 EKAKKAYD
+1061 EKAKKAYG
-1069 GIRDGAKDTE
+1069 GIKDGAKGTE
-1079 TDTEYI
+1079 TDAEYI
-1085 IRAAR
+1085 VRAYKTLQEDVFGFGYNIQSGAKK
-1090 TIATDI
+1090 AFDYFKQYETD
-1096 FGGTYKKRLPQE
+1096 L
-1108 LKAAYNQFA
+1108 A
-1117 SYSSDLRTQISG
+1117 TQIGG
-1129 VWQFESQMET
+1129 VWQFESQMDT
-1139 ATGQIEDFFDWLES
+1139 ATDQIEKFFDWLEA

-1177 NSFSDLSRSIL
+1177 NSFSELSRNIL
-1188 MKFAQKKYGFKIE
+1188 LKFAQKKYGFKIE

-1231 SLQTNTDMMEDFIG
+1231 SLQTNTDMMEDFIS
-1245 RGDNEAKVAKTAKT
+1245 RGDNEAKVARIAKT
-1259 FIERFSK
+1259 FVKRFGDSV
-1266 SAAKNLKSIAVS
+1266 AKNTKSIAVN
-1278 DKVAE
+1278 DMVTE
-1283 LFGGNIPQMALTKTG
+1283 LFGGNIPQMALTETG
-1298 EVQTTAV
+1298 EIQTTAV
-1305 LAQAKAVMKKAEDMA
+1305 LAQAKAVMKKAEDTA
-1320 KALGVDVNYDDG
+1320 KAFGVDVNDTDG
-1332 KKTTAQAK
+1332 KKTTARAK

-1402 IAEKIKA
+1402 VAEKIKA

-1414 KELSKRGDALKV
+1414 KELSKRGEAMKV
-1426 YAELILEYDME
+1426 YAQLLLEYDTE

-1477 GDLPRTF
+1477 GDLPRSF

-1584 EFKESDYYIKL
+1584 EFKESDYYIRL

-1639 DGELV
+1639 DSELV

-1660 RYQQQRKKLEE
+1660 RYQRQRKKLEE

-1750 RNGERAKKNIQQQA
+1750 RNGERAKKNIQEQA
-1764 SAINDFIGKFASGFG
+1764 SAISDFAGKLNSSFG
-1779 EISGMLEGFG
+1779 EISSMLEGFDIEVNEGYGKALGGFGQAAEG
-1789 VEVPDSIS
+1789 V
-1797 KAFSGME
+1797 
-1804 QASGGIAKLV
+1804 AKLW
-1814 SGDYIGGVMSL
+1814 SGDYIGGIVSL
-1825 ASGIGN
+1825 VSGIGN

-1838 GDAAIQKRIEEH
+1838 GDAAIQKRIEGH

-1882 GAIDSIEKQNEA
+1882 GAIDKIEKQNEA
-1894 LRAMINAEDDKKQKD
+1894 LRAMINAEDDKKKKD

-1915 WTREIEENTKKIQ
+1915 WAREIEENTKKIQ

-1957 WVDAFNEDGDAL
+1957 WVDAFNEGGDAL

-2116 DTAVLVE
+2116 DTAVLTE

>member
-39 SEMASSV
+39 SDMASSV
-46 EGNFKMLA
+46 DGNFKMLA
-54 TGSADAFLKKLVE
+54 TGGADAFLKKLVE

-113 QLRAVGGDGAGALM
+113 QLRTVGGDGAGALM

-134 QFANAMKGFDTT
+134 QLANAMKGFDTT

-159 EDLTK
+159 EDLAQ
-164 NDYPKAIQQQK
+164 NEYPKAIQQQK

-252 MNRRAKALEYL
+252 INRRAKALEYL

-369 EYLREARARLSTT
+369 EYLREARAKLSTT
-382 DADYTKKLERL
+382 DADYANKLERL

-488 QIKDLV
+488 QIKDLI

-520 SAGLGVDMQRIILAY
+520 SAGLGIDMQRTILAY

-542 YLRGC
+542 YLRG
-547 LGYNT
+547 
-552 PIRMYDGSIKMV
+552 
-564 QDVQVGDVLIN
+564 
-575 ENGEKVNV
+575 
-583 KELIR
+583 
-588 GREKMYI
+588 
-595 INQLNGNDRTMYK
+595 
-608 VNANHIL
+608 
-615 TLWNVVE
+615 
-622 QRIEDIYLYDYLKDT
+622 
-637 EQPYLGVKVQNNGER
+637 
-652 FYYAIGA
+652 
-659 IECGV
+659 
-664 DNYYG
+664 
-669 FVLDGNKRFLLGD
+669 
-682 GTITHNTEVR
+682 TEVR

-773 VMLNGIGKQNEWALK
+773 VMLNSIGKQNEWALK

-813 LLVLIKITSMQT
+813 LLVLVKITSMQT
-825 GVTMKTAFLNNAN
+825 GVPMKKAFLNNAN

-877 LPLFAAME
+877 LPMFAAME
-885 AISVAFEVYGKA
+885 AISVAFEMYGKA

-1003 TEYISKSDNSF
+1003 TEYISKSDNRF

-1054 ENYDILS
+1054 ENYDLLS

-1096 FGGTYKKRLPQE
+1096 FGGTYKNRLPQE

-1129 VWQFESQMET
+1129 VWQFESQMDT
-1139 ATGQIEDFFDWLES
+1139 ATDQIEQFFDWLES

-1188 MKFAQKKYGFKIE
+1188 LKFAQKKYGFKIE

-1220 YFAGKRYPVTI
+1220 YFAGKKYPVTI

-1298 EVQTTAV
+1298 EIQTTAV

-1320 KALGVDVNYDDG
+1320 KALGVDVNYDTDG

-1389 YDEASKIVPDGLT
+1389 YNEASMIVPDGLT

-1414 KELSKRGDALKV
+1414 KELSKRGDAMKV

-1578 DENAWK
+1578 DENTWK

-1603 SRMLEAM
+1603 TRMLEAM
-1610 KKRLGELRGS
+1610 KKRLGELRSS
-1620 LKNLSPEQLKQV
+1620 LKNNLSPEQLKQM

-1639 DGELV
+1639 DSELV

-1660 RYQQQRKKLEE
+1660 RYQQQRKRLEE
-1671 DYLASVN
+1671 EYLASVN

-1693 VMKKKEEYETVL
+1693 VIKKKEEYETVL

-1737 AQGKITEQYAEQV
+1737 AQGKITEKYAEQV
-1750 RNGERAKKNIQQQA
+1750 REGERAKKNIQQQA
-1764 SAINDFIGKFASGFG
+1764 SAINDFIGKFASSFG
-1779 EISGMLEGFG
+1779 EVSGMLEGFG
-1789 VEVPDSIS
+1789 VEVPESIS

-1850 QRTITRLQWAYDDLK
+1850 QRMITRLQWAYDDLK

-1915 WTREIEENTKKIQ
+1915 WAREIEENTKKIQ

-1957 WVDAFNEDGDAL
+1957 WVDAFNEGGDAL

-1978 FFDNLIK
+1978 FFDNMIK

-2116 DTAVLVE
+2116 DTAVLTE
-2123 LRTQTTVIREIRDML
+2123 LRTQTAVIREIRDML

>member
-1 MADTVGNAAIGSV
+1 MGDTVGNAAIGSV

-31 IKDIQKSS
+31 IKDIQRLSS
-39 SEMASSV
+39 DMASSV
-46 EGNFKMLA
+46 DGNFKMLA
-54 TGSADAFLKKLVE
+54 TGGADAFLKKLVE

-98 TSVAGVASQVDRVAA
+98 TSVAGVASQVDRIAA

-134 QFANAMKGFDTT
+134 QLANAMKGFDTT

-159 EDLTK
+159 EDLAQ
-164 NDYPKAIQQQK
+164 NEYPKAIQQQK

-252 MNRRAKALEYL
+252 INRRAKALEYL

-369 EYLREARARLSTT
+369 EYLREARAKLSTT
-382 DADYTKKLERL
+382 DADYANKLERL

-435 FSVSQIRNYISSIA
+435 FSVSQIRGYISSIA

-520 SAGLGVDMQRIILAY
+520 SAGLGIDMQRTILAY

-542 YLRGC
+542 YLRG
-547 LGYNT
+547 
-552 PIRMYDGSIKMV
+552 
-564 QDVQVGDVLIN
+564 
-575 ENGEKVNV
+575 
-583 KELIR
+583 
-588 GREKMYI
+588 
-595 INQLNGNDRTMYK
+595 
-608 VNANHIL
+608 
-615 TLWNVVE
+615 
-622 QRIEDIYLYDYLKDT
+622 
-637 EQPYLGVKVQNNGER
+637 
-652 FYYAIGA
+652 
-659 IECGV
+659 
-664 DNYYG
+664 
-669 FVLDGNKRFLLGD
+669 
-682 GTITHNTEVR
+682 TEVR

-773 VMLNGIGKQNEWALK
+773 VMLNDIGKQNEWALK

-808 TRLLE
+808 RRLLE
-813 LLVLIKITSMQT
+813 LLVLVKITSMQT
-825 GVTMKTAFLNNAN
+825 GVPMKKAFLNNAD
-838 FVAISRGMS
+838 FVAISKGMS

-858 GFTALAA
+858 GLTALAA
-865 AGKMAKAALVAN
+865 AGKMAKAAFVAN
-877 LPLFAAME
+877 FPLFVAME
-885 AISVAFEVYGKA
+885 AISVVFEMYGKA

-970 NVEINKVTTENISD
+970 NVEINKVTTDNIAD
-984 VVEDARRKMQ
+984 VVEDAKRKMQ

-1054 ENYDILS
+1054 ENYDSLS

-1096 FGGTYKKRLPQE
+1096 FGGTYKNRLPQE

-1139 ATGQIEDFFDWLES
+1139 ATGQIEDFFDWLEA

-1188 MKFAQKKYGFKIE
+1188 LKFAQKKYGFKIE

-1220 YFAGKRYPVTI
+1220 YFAGKKYPVTI

-1245 RGDNEAKVAKTAKT
+1245 RGDNEAMLARKAKT

-1266 SAAKNLKSIAVS
+1266 SAAKNLKSIVIN
-1278 DKVAE
+1278 DKVTE
-1283 LFGGNIPQMALTKTG
+1283 LFGGNIPQMALTKEG
-1298 EVQTTAV
+1298 EIQTTAV

-1389 YDEASKIVPDGLT
+1389 YNEASMIVPDGLT
-1402 IAEKIKA
+1402 VAEKIKA

-1414 KELSKRGDALKV
+1414 KELSRRGDALKV

-1603 SRMLEAM
+1603 TRMLEAM
-1610 KKRLGELRGS
+1610 KKRLGELRSS
-1620 LKNLSPEQLKQV
+1620 LNNLSPEQLKQV

-1639 DGELV
+1639 DSELV
-1644 SRNPFARL
+1644 SRNPFAKL

-1660 RYQQQRKKLEE
+1660 RYQRQRKKLEE
-1671 DYLASVN
+1671 EYLASVN

-1737 AQGKITEQYAEQV
+1737 AQGKITKEYAEQV
-1750 RNGERAKKNIQQQA
+1750 RDGERAKKTIQQQA

-1779 EISGMLEGFG
+1779 EVSSMLEGFG

-1850 QRTITRLQWAYDDLK
+1850 QRVITRLQWAYDDLK

-1915 WTREIEENTKKIQ
+1915 WAREIEENTKKIQ

-1951 QEFADA
+1951 QEFADT
-1957 WVDAFNEDGDAL
+1957 WVDAFNEGGDAL

-1978 FFDNLIK
+1978 FFDNMIK

-2116 DTAVLVE
+2116 DTAVLTE
-2123 LRTQTTVIREIRDML
+2123 LRTQTAVIREIRDML

>member
-1 MADTVGNAAIGSV
+1 MGDTVGKADKVGNAAIGSV

-46 EGNFKMLA
+46 NGNFNMLA
-54 TGSADAFLKKLVE
+54 TGGADAFLKKLVE

-113 QLRAVGGDGAGALM
+113 QLRTVGGDGAGALM

-164 NDYPKAIQQQK
+164 NDYPKDIQQQK

-217 LAAQQKKTAEQYK
+217 LAAQQKK
-230 AQNYSQNTS
+230 
-239 YEGSLAFAENVGT
+239 NV
-252 MNRRAKALEYL
+252 
-263 KVARAQLSAA
+263 
-273 DADYTAKLERLNTEI
+273 
-288 ERLDAANKNAMTTQA
+288 
-303 KRDESRQRQLEKSIK
+303 
-318 AEEAYQKKTAELY
+318 
-331 KKTAEQY
+331 
-338 KAQNYARNTTYE
+338 TYE
-350 GSLSFA
+350 GALSFA
-356 ETANTINRRVKAI
+356 GTATTINDRVKAI

-425 GQLKRAFALI
+425 SQLKRAFALI

-449 QVRGEFELQQRSL
+449 QVRGEFELRQRSL

-468 TRAANAIFNKTVA
+468 TRAANAIFNKSVA

-488 QIKDLV
+488 QIKDLI

-520 SAGLGVDMQRIILAY
+520 SAGLGIDMQRTILAY

-542 YLRGC
+542 YLRG
-547 LGYNT
+547 
-552 PIRMYDGSIKMV
+552 
-564 QDVQVGDVLIN
+564 
-575 ENGEKVNV
+575 
-583 KELIR
+583 
-588 GREKMYI
+588 
-595 INQLNGNDRTMYK
+595 
-608 VNANHIL
+608 
-615 TLWNVVE
+615 
-622 QRIEDIYLYDYLKDT
+622 
-637 EQPYLGVKVQNNGER
+637 
-652 FYYAIGA
+652 
-659 IECGV
+659 
-664 DNYYG
+664 
-669 FVLDGNKRFLLGD
+669 
-682 GTITHNTEVR
+682 TEVR

-773 VMLNGIGKQNEWALK
+773 VMLNSIGKQNEWALK

-798 SSWESITRVG
+798 SSWESINRVG
-808 TRLLE
+808 RRLLE
-813 LLVLIKITSMQT
+813 LLVLLKITSMQT
-825 GVTMKTAFLNNAN
+825 GVPMKKAFLNNVD

-877 LPLFAAME
+877 FPLFVAME
-885 AISVAFEVYGKA
+885 AISVAFEMYGKA

-933 AAEASNDKKFDFDKN
+933 AAEASNNKKFDFEKN
-948 FEEQKAQ
+948 FEDQKSQ

-1003 TEYISKSDNSF
+1003 TEYISKSDNRF

-1039 RSFGTRIDATLTLLG
+1039 RSFGTRLDTTLTLLG
-1054 ENYDILS
+1054 ENYDLLS

-1096 FGGTYKKRLPQE
+1096 FGGTYKNRLPQE

-1129 VWQFESQMET
+1129 VWQFDSQMET

-1188 MKFAQKKYGFKIE
+1188 LKFAQKKYGFKIE

-1214 DKYIKD
+1214 DTYIKD
-1220 YFAGKRYPVTI
+1220 YFAGKKYPVTI
-1231 SLQTNTDMMEDFIG
+1231 SLQTNTDMMDDFIG
-1245 RGDNEAKVAKTAKT
+1245 RGDSEAMLARKAKEFVKRFGESVAKNK
-1259 FIERFSK
+1259 
-1266 SAAKNLKSIAVS
+1266 KSIAVN
-1278 DKVAE
+1278 DKVTE
-1283 LFGGNIPQMALTKTG
+1283 LFAGNIPLMALTKTG
-1298 EVQTTAV
+1298 EIQTAAV
-1305 LAQAKAVMKKAEDMA
+1305 LGQAEAVMKKAEDMA
-1320 KALGVDVNYDDG
+1320 KAFGVDVNDTDV

-1389 YDEASKIVPDGLT
+1389 YNEASMIVPDGLT

-1426 YAELILEYDME
+1426 YAELILEYDMD

-1464 DMGFDSGEIDKIF
+1464 DMGFDSGEIGKIF
-1477 GDLPRTF
+1477 GDLPKSF

-1495 EGMTGEDAQ
+1495 DGMAGEDAQ

-1551 AKILSAIPQEM
+1551 AKILSNIPKEM

-1584 EFKESDYYIKL
+1584 EFKESDYYIRL

-1603 SRMLEAM
+1603 TRMLEAM
-1610 KKRLGELRGS
+1610 KKRLGELRSS
-1620 LKNLSPEQLKQV
+1620 LKNNLSPEQLKQM

-1639 DGELV
+1639 DSELV

-1660 RYQQQRKKLEE
+1660 RYQQQRKRLEE
-1671 DYLASVN
+1671 EYLASVN

-1693 VMKKKEEYETVL
+1693 VTKKKEEYETVL

-1737 AQGKITEQYAEQV
+1737 AQGKITEKYAEQV
-1750 RNGERAKKNIQQQA
+1750 RNGERAKKTIQQQA

-1850 QRTITRLQWAYDDLK
+1850 QRVITRLQWAYDDLK

-1938 GGFGSQS
+1938 GGFGSQG

-1951 QEFADA
+1951 QEFTDA
-1957 WVDAFNEDGDAL
+1957 WVDAFNEGGDAL

-2034 QNLMAFNEYAK
+2034 QNLVAFNEYAK

-2116 DTAVLVE
+2116 DTAVLTE

>member
-39 SEMASSV
+39 SEMARSV
-46 EGNFKMLA
+46 DGNFKMLA
-54 TGSADAFLKKLVE
+54 TGGADAFLRKLVE

-80 KIASSGFGT
+80 KIASSDFGT

-113 QLRAVGGDGAGALM
+113 QLRTVGGDGAGALM

-134 QFANAMKGFDTT
+134 QLANAMKGFDTT

-159 EDLTK
+159 EDLAN

-183 EELRVAMMTQAK
+183 DELKVAMMTQAK

-217 LAAQQKKTAEQYK
+217 LAAQQKK
-230 AQNYSQNTS
+230 
-239 YEGSLAFAENVGT
+239 NV
-252 MNRRAKALEYL
+252 
-263 KVARAQLSAA
+263 
-273 DADYTAKLERLNTEI
+273 
-288 ERLDAANKNAMTTQA
+288 
-303 KRDESRQRQLEKSIK
+303 
-318 AEEAYQKKTAELY
+318 
-331 KKTAEQY
+331 
-338 KAQNYARNTTYE
+338 TYE
-350 GSLSFA
+350 GALSFA
-356 ETANTINRRVKAI
+356 GTATTINDRVKAI

-382 DADYTKKLERL
+382 DTDYTKKLERL

-435 FSVSQIRNYISSIA
+435 FSVSQIRNYVSSIA

-488 QIKDLV
+488 QIKDLI

-520 SAGLGVDMQRIILAY
+520 SAGLGIDMQRTILAY

-542 YLRGC
+542 YLRG
-547 LGYNT
+547 
-552 PIRMYDGSIKMV
+552 
-564 QDVQVGDVLIN
+564 
-575 ENGEKVNV
+575 
-583 KELIR
+583 
-588 GREKMYI
+588 
-595 INQLNGNDRTMYK
+595 
-608 VNANHIL
+608 
-615 TLWNVVE
+615 
-622 QRIEDIYLYDYLKDT
+622 
-637 EQPYLGVKVQNNGER
+637 
-652 FYYAIGA
+652 
-659 IECGV
+659 
-664 DNYYG
+664 
-669 FVLDGNKRFLLGD
+669 
-682 GTITHNTEVR
+682 TEVR

-773 VMLNGIGKQNEWALK
+773 VMLNSIGKQNEWALK

-808 TRLLE
+808 RRLLE
-813 LLVLIKITSMQT
+813 LLVLVKITSMQT
-825 GVTMKTAFLNNAN
+825 GVTMKTAFLNNAD
-838 FVAISRGMS
+838 FTAISKGMS

-877 LPLFAAME
+877 IPMFAAME

-1003 TEYISKSDNSF
+1003 TEYISKSDNRF

-1054 ENYDILS
+1054 ENYDLLS

-1096 FGGTYKKRLPQE
+1096 FGGTYKNRLPQE

-1129 VWQFESQMET
+1129 VWQFDSQMET

-1188 MKFAQKKYGFKIE
+1188 LKFAQKKYGFKIE

-1231 SLQTNTDMMEDFIG
+1231 SLQTNTDMMEDFIS

-1259 FIERFSK
+1259 FIERFTK

-1389 YDEASKIVPDGLT
+1389 YNEASMIVPDGLT
-1402 IAEKIKA
+1402 VAEKIKA

-1464 DMGFDSGEIDKIF
+1464 DMGFDSGEIGKIF
-1477 GDLPRTF
+1477 GDLPKSF

-1522 LNTIKELTKAY
+1522 LSTIKELTKAY

-1603 SRMLEAM
+1603 TRMLEAM

-1639 DGELV
+1639 DSELV

-1737 AQGKITEQYAEQV
+1737 AQGKITEEYAKQV
-1750 RNGERAKKNIQQQA
+1750 REGESAKKNIQQQA

-1850 QRTITRLQWAYDDLK
+1850 QRMITRLQWAYDDLK

-1957 WVDAFNEDGDAL
+1957 WVDAFNEGGDAL

-1978 FFDNLIK
+1978 FFDNMIK

-2116 DTAVLVE
+2116 DTAVLTE

>member
-39 SEMASSV
+39 SDMARSV
-46 EGNFKMLA
+46 DGNFKMLA
-54 TGSADAFLKKLVE
+54 TGGADAFLKKLVE

-89 ATSAATGFG
+89 ATSAVTGFG

-134 QFANAMKGFDTT
+134 QLANAMKGFDTT

-239 YEGSLAFAENVGT
+239 YEGSLSFAENVGT
-252 MNRRAKALEYL
+252 INRRAKALEYL

-303 KRDESRQRQLEKSIK
+303 KHDENRQRQLEKSIK

-350 GSLSFA
+350 GSLSFS

-369 EYLREARARLSTT
+369 EYLREARARLSST
-382 DADYTKKLERL
+382 DADYANKLERL

-425 GQLKRAFALI
+425 GQLKRAFALM

-520 SAGLGVDMQRIILAY
+520 SAGLGIDMQRTILAY

-547 LGYNT
+547 LGYGT
-552 PIRMYDGSIKMV
+552 KIRTLDGIKEV
-564 QDVQVGDVLIN
+564 QDIKVGDKLIN
-575 ENGEKVNV
+575 ENNEIVNV

-588 GREKMYI
+588 GKEQMYI
-595 INQLNGNDRTMYK
+595 IHQSNGDDYRCNE
-608 VNANHIL
+608 NHIL
-615 TLWNVVE
+615 TLCKNG
-622 QRIEDIYLYDYLKDT
+622 DICDVYLKDIDSSF
-637 EQPYLGVKVQNNGER
+637 LGVRYHNGHLITYE
-652 FYYAIGA
+652 IS
-659 IECGV
+659 IEKDTV

-669 FVLDGNKRFLLGD
+669 FVLDGNKRFQLGD

-773 VMLNGIGKQNEWALK
+773 VMLNSIGKQNEWALK

-798 SSWESITRVG
+798 SSWESINRVG
-808 TRLLE
+808 RRLLE
-813 LLVLIKITSMQT
+813 LLVLLKITSMQT
-825 GVTMKTAFLNNAN
+825 GVPMKKAFLNNVD

-877 LPLFAAME
+877 FPMFAAME
-885 AISVAFEVYGKA
+885 AISVAFEMYGKA

-963 KKYKLSL
+963 EKYKLSL

-1054 ENYDILS
+1054 ENYDLLS

-1096 FGGTYKKRLPQE
+1096 FGGTYKNRLPQE

-1129 VWQFESQMET
+1129 VWQFDSQMET

-1188 MKFAQKKYGFKIE
+1188 LKFAQKKYGFKIE

-1214 DKYIKD
+1214 DTYIKD

-1245 RGDNEAKVAKTAKT
+1245 RGDNEAMLARKAKT

-1266 SAAKNLKSIAVS
+1266 SAAKNLKSIAVN
-1278 DKVAE
+1278 DKVTE

-1298 EVQTTAV
+1298 EIQTTAV

-1320 KALGVDVNYDDG
+1320 KALGVDVNYDTDG

-1355 LRDEYAKYLKL
+1355 LRDEYAKYLRL

-1389 YDEASKIVPDGLT
+1389 YNEASMIVPDGLT

-1495 EGMTGEDAQ
+1495 EGMAGEDAQ

-1551 AKILSAIPQEM
+1551 AKILSAIPKEM

-1603 SRMLEAM
+1603 TRMLEAM

-1620 LKNLSPEQLKQV
+1620 LNNLSPEQLKQM

-1639 DGELV
+1639 DSELV

-1660 RYQQQRKKLEE
+1660 RYQQQRKRLEE
-1671 DYLASVN
+1671 EYLASVN

-1714 TREVKTSYDMEKMKL
+1714 TREVKTSYGMEKMKL

-1737 AQGKITEQYAEQV
+1737 AQGKITEKYAEQV
-1750 RNGERAKKNIQQQA
+1750 REGERAKKNIQQQA

-1789 VEVPDSIS
+1789 IEVPDSIS

-1838 GDAAIQKRIEEH
+1838 GDEAIQKRIEEH
-1850 QRTITRLQWAYDDLK
+1850 QRMITRLQWAYDDLK

-1915 WTREIEENTKKIQ
+1915 WAREIEENTKKIQ

-1957 WVDAFNEDGDAL
+1957 WIDAFNEGGDAL

-2116 DTAVLVE
+2116 DTAVLTE

>member
-1 MADTVGNAAIGSV
+1 MADTVDNAAIGSV

-39 SEMASSV
+39 SEMARSV
-46 EGNFKMLA
+46 DGNFKMLA
-54 TGSADAFLKKLVE
+54 TGGADAFLRKLVE
-67 ISSAMDGIGNGVG
+67 ISSAMDGIGKGFSGV
-80 KIASSGFGT
+80 ASSGFGT

-113 QLRAVGGDGAGALM
+113 QLRTVGGDGAGALM

-134 QFANAMKGFDTT
+134 QLANAMKGFDTT

-159 EDLTK
+159 EDLAK

-217 LAAQQKKTAEQYK
+217 LAAQQKK
-230 AQNYSQNTS
+230 
-239 YEGSLAFAENVGT
+239 NV
-252 MNRRAKALEYL
+252 
-263 KVARAQLSAA
+263 
-273 DADYTAKLERLNTEI
+273 
-288 ERLDAANKNAMTTQA
+288 
-303 KRDESRQRQLEKSIK
+303 
-318 AEEAYQKKTAELY
+318 
-331 KKTAEQY
+331 
-338 KAQNYARNTTYE
+338 TYE
-350 GSLSFA
+350 GALSFA
-356 ETANTINRRVKAI
+356 GTATTINDRVKAI
-369 EYLREARARLSTT
+369 EYLREARARLSST
-382 DADYTKKLERL
+382 DANYTTTLERL

-402 ANKDAVAS
+402 ANRDAVAS
-410 SKNLKEIHSR
+410 SKNYGTSIESLTKTHSR

-425 GQLKRAFALI
+425 GQLKRAFALM

-542 YLRGC
+542 YLRG
-547 LGYNT
+547 
-552 PIRMYDGSIKMV
+552 
-564 QDVQVGDVLIN
+564 
-575 ENGEKVNV
+575 
-583 KELIR
+583 
-588 GREKMYI
+588 
-595 INQLNGNDRTMYK
+595 
-608 VNANHIL
+608 
-615 TLWNVVE
+615 
-622 QRIEDIYLYDYLKDT
+622 
-637 EQPYLGVKVQNNGER
+637 
-652 FYYAIGA
+652 
-659 IECGV
+659 
-664 DNYYG
+664 
-669 FVLDGNKRFLLGD
+669 
-682 GTITHNTEVR
+682 TEVR

-710 EVKGEAY
+710 EAKGEAY

-732 FEDIEAIFKRM
+732 FEDIEEIFVRM
-743 TDQGGMFYNMQAIQA
+743 TKQGGMFYNMQAIQA

-825 GVTMKTAFLNNAN
+825 GVTMKTAFLNNAD
-838 FVAISRGMS
+838 FVAISKGMS

-858 GFTALAA
+858 GLTALAA

-877 LPLFAAME
+877 LPMFAAME
-885 AISVAFEVYGKA
+885 AISVAFEMYGKA
-897 QQRAKEAEENLQG
+897 QQRAKEADENLQG

-970 NVEINKVTTENISD
+970 NVEINKVTTDNIAD
-984 VVEDARRKMQ
+984 VVEDAKRKMQ

-1054 ENYDILS
+1054 ENYDSLS

-1096 FGGTYKKRLPQE
+1096 FGGTYKNRLPQE

-1177 NSFSDLSRSIL
+1177 NSFSELSRNIL
-1188 MKFAQKKYGFKIE
+1188 LKFAQKKYGFKIE

-1220 YFAGKRYPVTI
+1220 YFAGKKYPVTI

-1283 LFGGNIPQMALTKTG
+1283 LFGGNIPQMALTKEG
-1298 EVQTTAV
+1298 EIQTAAV

-1389 YDEASKIVPDGLT
+1389 YNEASMIVPDGLT

-1437 RNAKALEKAKSDV
+1437 RNAKALEKAKTDV

-1464 DMGFDSGEIDKIF
+1464 DMGFDSGEIYKIF

-1551 AKILSAIPQEM
+1551 AKIHSAIPQEM

-1603 SRMLEAM
+1603 TRMLEAM
-1610 KKRLGELRGS
+1610 KKRLGELRSS
-1620 LKNLSPEQLKQV
+1620 LNNLSPEQLKQV

-1639 DGELV
+1639 DSELV
-1644 SRNPFARL
+1644 SRNPFAKL

-1660 RYQQQRKKLEE
+1660 RYQRQRKKLEE

-1714 TREVKTSYDMEKMKL
+1714 TREVKTSYGMEKLKL

-1737 AQGKITEQYAEQV
+1737 AQGKITEEYAEQV

-1764 SAINDFIGKFASGFG
+1764 SAINDFIGKFASGFN
-1779 EISGMLEGFG
+1779 EVSGMLEGFG
-1789 VEVPDSIS
+1789 VEVPESIS

-1850 QRTITRLQWAYDDLK
+1850 QRVITRLQWAYDDLK
-1865 EAMDNAWSSAD
+1865 EAMDNAWNSAD

-1894 LRAMINAEDDKKQKD
+1894 LRAMINAEDDKKKKD

-1915 WTREIEENTKKIQ
+1915 WAREIEENTKKIQ

-1957 WVDAFNEDGDAL
+1957 WIDAFNEGGDAL

-1978 FFDNLIK
+1978 FFNNLIR

-2116 DTAVLVE
+2116 DTAVLTE

>member
-46 EGNFKMLA
+46 NGNFKMLA
-54 TGSADAFLKKLVE
+54 TGGADAFLKKLVE

-217 LAAQQKKTAEQYK
+217 LAAQQKK
-230 AQNYSQNTS
+230 
-239 YEGSLAFAENVGT
+239 NV
-252 MNRRAKALEYL
+252 
-263 KVARAQLSAA
+263 
-273 DADYTAKLERLNTEI
+273 
-288 ERLDAANKNAMTTQA
+288 
-303 KRDESRQRQLEKSIK
+303 
-318 AEEAYQKKTAELY
+318 
-331 KKTAEQY
+331 
-338 KAQNYARNTTYE
+338 TYE
-350 GSLSFA
+350 GALSFA
-356 ETANTINRRVKAI
+356 GTATTINDRVKAI

-382 DADYTKKLERL
+382 DTDYTNKLERL

-520 SAGLGVDMQRIILAY
+520 SAGLGIDMQRTILAY

-542 YLRGC
+542 YLRG
-547 LGYNT
+547 
-552 PIRMYDGSIKMV
+552 
-564 QDVQVGDVLIN
+564 
-575 ENGEKVNV
+575 
-583 KELIR
+583 
-588 GREKMYI
+588 
-595 INQLNGNDRTMYK
+595 
-608 VNANHIL
+608 
-615 TLWNVVE
+615 
-622 QRIEDIYLYDYLKDT
+622 
-637 EQPYLGVKVQNNGER
+637 
-652 FYYAIGA
+652 
-659 IECGV
+659 
-664 DNYYG
+664 
-669 FVLDGNKRFLLGD
+669 
-682 GTITHNTEVR
+682 TEVR

-710 EVKGEAY
+710 EAKGEAY

-732 FEDIEAIFKRM
+732 FEDIEEIFIRM
-743 TDQGGMFYNMQAIQA
+743 TKQGGMFYNMQAIQA

-773 VMLNGIGKQNEWALK
+773 VMLNSIGKQNEWALK

-798 SSWESITRVG
+798 SSWESINRVG
-808 TRLLE
+808 RRLLE
-813 LLVLIKITSMQT
+813 LLVLLKITSMQT
-825 GVTMKTAFLNNAN
+825 GVPMKKAFLNNVD

-877 LPLFAAME
+877 FPLFVAME
-885 AISVAFEVYGKA
+885 AISVVFEMYGKT

-1039 RSFGTRIDATLTLLG
+1039 RSFGTRIDATITLLG
-1054 ENYDILS
+1054 EKYDSLS

-1096 FGGTYKKRLPQE
+1096 FGGTYKNRLPQE

-1129 VWQFESQMET
+1129 VWQFESQMDT
-1139 ATGQIEDFFDWLES
+1139 ATDQIEKFFDWLEA

-1188 MKFAQKKYGFKIE
+1188 LKFAQKKYGFKIE

-1214 DKYIKD
+1214 DTYIKD
-1220 YFAGKRYPVTI
+1220 YFAGKRYPVTV

-1245 RGDNEAKVAKTAKT
+1245 RGDNEAMLARKAKT

-1266 SAAKNLKSIAVS
+1266 SAAKNLKSIAVN
-1278 DKVAE
+1278 DKVTE
-1283 LFGGNIPQMALTKTG
+1283 LFGGNIPQMALTKEG
-1298 EVQTTAV
+1298 EIQTTAV

-1332 KKTTAQAK
+1332 KKTTARAK

-1389 YDEASKIVPDGLT
+1389 YNEASLIVPDGLT
-1402 IAEKIKA
+1402 VAEKIKA

-1437 RNAKALEKAKSDV
+1437 KNAKALEKAKSDV
-1450 EKSFSG
+1450 EKSLSG

-1477 GDLPRTF
+1477 GDLPRSF

-1610 KKRLGELRGS
+1610 KKRLGELRSS
-1620 LKNLSPEQLKQV
+1620 LKNNLSPEQLKQM

-1639 DGELV
+1639 DSELV

-1660 RYQQQRKKLEE
+1660 RYQKQRKRLEE

-1714 TREVKTSYDMEKMKL
+1714 TREVKTSYGMEKLKL

-1737 AQGKITEQYAEQV
+1737 AQGKITEKYAEQV
-1750 RNGERAKKNIQQQA
+1750 RNGERAKKTIQQQA

-1804 QASGGIAKLV
+1804 QASGGITKLV

-1915 WTREIEENTKKIQ
+1915 WAREIEENTKKIQ

-1957 WVDAFNEDGDAL
+1957 WVDAFNEGGDAL
-1969 DALGDKFDD
+1969 DALGDKFDG
-1978 FFDNLIK
+1978 FFNNLIK

-2116 DTAVLVE
+2116 DTAVLTE

>member
-39 SEMASSV
+39 SDMARSV
-46 EGNFKMLA
+46 DGNFKMLA
-54 TGSADAFLKKLVE
+54 TGGADAFLKKLVE

-113 QLRAVGGDGAGALM
+113 QLRTVGGDGAGALM
-127 SARANAE
+127 SARVNAE

-252 MNRRAKALEYL
+252 INRRAKALEYL

-369 EYLREARARLSTT
+369 EYLREARAKLSTT
-382 DADYTKKLERL
+382 DADYANKLERL

-425 GQLKRAFALI
+425 GQLKRAFALM
-435 FSVSQIRNYISSIA
+435 FSVSQIRNYVSSIA

-520 SAGLGVDMQRIILAY
+520 SAGLGIDMQRTILAY

-542 YLRGC
+542 YLRG
-547 LGYNT
+547 
-552 PIRMYDGSIKMV
+552 
-564 QDVQVGDVLIN
+564 
-575 ENGEKVNV
+575 
-583 KELIR
+583 
-588 GREKMYI
+588 
-595 INQLNGNDRTMYK
+595 
-608 VNANHIL
+608 
-615 TLWNVVE
+615 
-622 QRIEDIYLYDYLKDT
+622 
-637 EQPYLGVKVQNNGER
+637 
-652 FYYAIGA
+652 
-659 IECGV
+659 
-664 DNYYG
+664 
-669 FVLDGNKRFLLGD
+669 
-682 GTITHNTEVR
+682 TEVR

-773 VMLNGIGKQNEWALK
+773 VMLNSIGKQNEWALK

-798 SSWESITRVG
+798 SSWESINRVG
-808 TRLLE
+808 RRLLE
-813 LLVLIKITSMQT
+813 LLVLLKITSMQT
-825 GVTMKTAFLNNAN
+825 GVPMKKAFLNNAD

-877 LPLFAAME
+877 FPLFVAME
-885 AISVAFEVYGKA
+885 AISVVFEMYGKA

-910 YARMAKTVNSLTRE
+910 YARMAKTVNSLTKE

-1003 TEYISKSDNSF
+1003 TEYISKSDNRF

-1054 ENYDILS
+1054 ENYDSLS

-1069 GIRDGAKDTE
+1069 GIRGGAKDTE

-1096 FGGTYKKRLPQE
+1096 FGGTYKNRLPQE

-1129 VWQFESQMET
+1129 VWQFESQMDT
-1139 ATGQIEDFFDWLES
+1139 ATDQIEKFFDWLEA

-1159 SKLKP
+1159 SKLEP

-1188 MKFAQKKYGFKIE
+1188 LKFAQKKYGFKIE

-1220 YFAGKRYPVTI
+1220 YFAGKKYPVTI

-1245 RGDNEAKVAKTAKT
+1245 RGDNEAMLARKAKT

-1266 SAAKNLKSIAVS
+1266 SAAKNLKSIAVN
-1278 DKVAE
+1278 DKVTE

-1298 EVQTTAV
+1298 EIQTTAV

-1355 LRDEYAKYLKL
+1355 LRDEYSKYLKL

-1389 YDEASKIVPDGLT
+1389 YNEASMIVPDGLT

-1437 RNAKALEKAKSDV
+1437 KNAKALEKAKSDV

-1464 DMGFDSGEIDKIF
+1464 DMGFDSGEIGKIF
-1477 GDLPRTF
+1477 GDLPRSF

-1584 EFKESDYYIKL
+1584 EFKESDYYIRL

-1603 SRMLEAM
+1603 TRMLEAM
-1610 KKRLGELRGS
+1610 KKRLGELRSS

-1639 DGELV
+1639 DSELV

-1660 RYQQQRKKLEE
+1660 RYQQQRKRLEE

-1737 AQGKITEQYAEQV
+1737 AQGKITEKYAEQV

-1850 QRTITRLQWAYDDLK
+1850 QRVITRLQWAYDDLK

-1915 WTREIEENTKKIQ
+1915 WAREIEENTKKIQ

-1957 WVDAFNEDGDAL
+1957 WVDAFNEGGDAL
-1969 DALGDKFDD
+1969 DALGGKFDD

-2116 DTAVLVE
+2116 DTAVLTE
-2123 LRTQTTVIREIRDML
+2123 LRTQTAVIREIRDML

>member
-1 MADTVGNAAIGSV
+1 
-14 LSIDDGFLKK
+14 
-24 LEAIDNK
+24 
-31 IKDIQKSS
+31 
-39 SEMASSV
+39 
-46 EGNFKMLA
+46 
-54 TGSADAFLKKLVE
+54 
-67 ISSAMDGIGNGVG
+67 
-80 KIASSGFGT
+80 
-89 ATSAATGFG
+89 
-98 TSVAGVASQVDRVAA
+98 
-113 QLRAVGGDGAGALM
+113 
-127 SARANAE
+127 
-134 QFANAMKGFDTT
+134 
-146 SIAKLKENIKSLS
+146 
-159 EDLTK
+159 
-164 NDYPKAIQQQK
+164 
-175 VEILKLLQ
+175 
-183 EELRVAMMTQAK
+183 
-195 REANQQQSLDRMIK
+195 MIK

-252 MNRRAKALEYL
+252 INRRAKALEYL
-263 KVARAQLSAA
+263 KAARAQLSAA

-303 KRDESRQRQLEKSIK
+303 KRDESRQRQLERSIK

-382 DADYTKKLERL
+382 DTDYTNKLERL

-520 SAGLGVDMQRIILAY
+520 SAGLGIDMQRTILAY

-547 LGYNT
+547 LGYGT
-552 PIRMYDGSIKMV
+552 KIRTLDGIKEV
-564 QDVQVGDVLIN
+564 QDIKVGDKLIN
-575 ENGEKVNV
+575 ENNEIVNV

-588 GREKMYI
+588 GKEQMYI
-595 INQLNGNDRTMYK
+595 IHQSNGDDYRCNE
-608 VNANHIL
+608 NHIL
-615 TLWNVVE
+615 TLCKNG
-622 QRIEDIYLYDYLKDT
+622 DICDVYLKDIDSSF
-637 EQPYLGVKVQNNGER
+637 LGVRYHNGHLITYE
-652 FYYAIGA
+652 IS
-659 IECGV
+659 IEKDTV

-669 FVLDGNKRFLLGD
+669 FVLDGNKRFQLGD

-773 VMLNGIGKQNEWALK
+773 VMLNDIGKQNEWALK

-798 SSWESITRVG
+798 SSWESITRAG
-808 TRLLE
+808 RRLLE
-813 LLVLIKITSMQT
+813 LLVLVKITSMQT
-825 GVTMKTAFLNNAN
+825 GAKMKTEFLDNAN
-838 FVAISRGMS
+838 FVAISKGMS

-877 LPLFAAME
+877 FPLFVAME
-885 AISVAFEVYGKA
+885 AISVVFEMYGKA

-924 FRALAEARK
+924 FRALTEARK

-1054 ENYDILS
+1054 ENYDSLS

-1096 FGGTYKKRLPQE
+1096 FGGTYKNRLPQE

-1129 VWQFESQMET
+1129 VWQFDSQMET

-1188 MKFAQKKYGFKIE
+1188 LKFAQKKYGFKIE

-1220 YFAGKRYPVTI
+1220 YFAGKKYPVTI

-1266 SAAKNLKSIAVS
+1266 SAAKNLKSIAIN
-1278 DKVAE
+1278 DKVTE
-1283 LFGGNIPQMALTKTG
+1283 LFGGNIPQMALTKEG

-1320 KALGVDVNYDDG
+1320 KALGVDVNYDTDG

-1389 YDEASKIVPDGLT
+1389 YNEASMIVPDGLT
-1402 IAEKIKA
+1402 VAEKIKA

-1464 DMGFDSGEIDKIF
+1464 DMGFDSGEIGKIF

-1495 EGMTGEDAQ
+1495 EGMAGEDAQ

-1603 SRMLEAM
+1603 TRMLEAM

-1639 DGELV
+1639 DSELV
-1644 SRNPFARL
+1644 SRNPFAKL

-1660 RYQQQRKKLEE
+1660 RYQQQRKRLEE
-1671 DYLASVN
+1671 EYLASVN

-1737 AQGKITEQYAEQV
+1737 AQGKITEKYAEQV
-1750 RNGERAKKNIQQQA
+1750 RDGERAKKTIQQQA

-1779 EISGMLEGFG
+1779 EVSSMLEGFG
-1789 VEVPDSIS
+1789 VEVPESIS

-1850 QRTITRLQWAYDDLK
+1850 QRVITRLQWAYDDLK

-1915 WTREIEENTKKIQ
+1915 WAREIEENTKKIQ

-1957 WVDAFNEDGDAL
+1957 WVDAFNEGGDAL

-1978 FFDNLIK
+1978 FFNNLIK

-2116 DTAVLVE
+2116 DTAVLTE
-2123 LRTQTTVIREIRDML
+2123 LRTQTAVIREIRDML

>member
-31 IKDIQKSS
+31 IKDIQRSS
-39 SEMASSV
+39 SEMARSV
-46 EGNFKMLA
+46 DGNFKMLA
-54 TGSADAFLKKLVE
+54 TGGADAFLRKLVE
-67 ISSAMDGIGNGVG
+67 ISSAMDGIGKGFSGV
-80 KIASSGFGT
+80 ASSGFGT

-98 TSVAGVASQVDRVAA
+98 TSVAGVASQIDRVAA
-113 QLRAVGGDGAGALM
+113 QLRTVGGDGAGALM

-134 QFANAMKGFDTT
+134 QLANAMKGFDTT

-159 EDLTK
+159 EDLAQ
-164 NDYPKAIQQQK
+164 NEYPKNIQQQK

-217 LAAQQKKTAEQYK
+217 LAAQQKK
-230 AQNYSQNTS
+230 
-239 YEGSLAFAENVGT
+239 NV
-252 MNRRAKALEYL
+252 
-263 KVARAQLSAA
+263 
-273 DADYTAKLERLNTEI
+273 
-288 ERLDAANKNAMTTQA
+288 
-303 KRDESRQRQLEKSIK
+303 
-318 AEEAYQKKTAELY
+318 
-331 KKTAEQY
+331 
-338 KAQNYARNTTYE
+338 TYE
-350 GSLSFA
+350 GALSFA
-356 ETANTINRRVKAI
+356 GTATTINDRVKAI
-369 EYLREARARLSTT
+369 EYLREARAKLSST
-382 DADYTKKLERL
+382 DADYANKLERL

-547 LGYNT
+547 LGYGT
-552 PIRMYDGSIKMV
+552 KIRTLDGIKEV
-564 QDVQVGDVLIN
+564 QDIKVGDKLVN
-575 ENGEKVNV
+575 ENNEIVNV

-588 GREKMYI
+588 GKEQMYI
-595 INQLNGNDRTMYK
+595 VHQSNGDDYRCNE
-608 VNANHIL
+608 NHIL
-615 TLWNVVE
+615 TLCKNG
-622 QRIEDIYLYDYLKDT
+622 DICDVYLKDIDSSF
-637 EQPYLGVKVQNNGER
+637 LGVRYHNGHLITYE
-652 FYYAIGA
+652 IS
-659 IECGV
+659 IEKDTV

-669 FVLDGNKRFLLGD
+669 FVLDGNKRFQLGD

-710 EVKGEAY
+710 EAKGEAY

-732 FEDIEAIFKRM
+732 FEDIEEIFVRM
-743 TDQGGMFYNMQAIQA
+743 TKQGGMFYNMQAIQA

-773 VMLNGIGKQNEWALK
+773 VMLNDIGKQNEWALK

-798 SSWESITRVG
+798 SSWESITRMG
-808 TRLLE
+808 RRLLE
-813 LLVLIKITSMQT
+813 LLVLVKITSMQT
-825 GVTMKTAFLNNAN
+825 GVKMKDAFLNNAD

-877 LPLFAAME
+877 FPLFVAME
-885 AISVAFEVYGKA
+885 AISVVFEEYGKV

-924 FRALAEARK
+924 FRALTEARK

-970 NVEINKVTTENISD
+970 NVEINKVTTENIAD
-984 VVEDARRKMQ
+984 VVEDAKRKMQ

-1054 ENYDILS
+1054 ENYDSLS

-1096 FGGTYKKRLPQE
+1096 FGGTYKNRLPQE

-1188 MKFAQKKYGFKIE
+1188 LKFAQKKYGFKIE
-1201 ADKDEAENQVNWI
+1201 ADKDEATNQVNWI

-1220 YFAGKRYPVTI
+1220 YFAGKKYPVTI

-1266 SAAKNLKSIAVS
+1266 SAAKNLKSIAIN
-1278 DKVAE
+1278 DKVTE
-1283 LFGGNIPQMALTKTG
+1283 LFGGNIPQMALTKEG
-1298 EVQTTAV
+1298 EIQTTAV

-1320 KALGVDVNYDDG
+1320 KAFGVDVNDTDV

-1389 YDEASKIVPDGLT
+1389 YNEASLIVPDGLT

-1477 GDLPRTF
+1477 GDLPRSF

-1603 SRMLEAM
+1603 TRMLEAM
-1610 KKRLGELRGS
+1610 KKRLGELRSS
-1620 LKNLSPEQLKQV
+1620 LNNLSPEQLKQV

-1639 DGELV
+1639 DSELV

-1660 RYQQQRKKLEE
+1660 RYQRQRKRLEE
-1671 DYLASVN
+1671 EYLASVN
-1678 KESALKSQSEEQQRI
+1678 KESVLKSQSEEQQRI

-1737 AQGKITEQYAEQV
+1737 AQGKITEKYAEQV
-1750 RNGERAKKNIQQQA
+1750 RDGERAKKTIQQQA

-1779 EISGMLEGFG
+1779 EVSSMLEGFG
-1789 VEVPDSIS
+1789 VEVPESIS

-1804 QASGGIAKLV
+1804 QASGGIAKIV

-1850 QRTITRLQWAYDDLK
+1850 QRVITRLQWAYDDLK

-1915 WTREIEENTKKIQ
+1915 WAREIEENTKKIQ

-1957 WVDAFNEDGDAL
+1957 WVDAFNEGGDAL
-1969 DALGDKFDD
+1969 DARGGKFDG

-2116 DTAVLVE
+2116 DTAVLTE
-2123 LRTQTTVIREIRDML
+2123 LRTQTAVIREIRDML